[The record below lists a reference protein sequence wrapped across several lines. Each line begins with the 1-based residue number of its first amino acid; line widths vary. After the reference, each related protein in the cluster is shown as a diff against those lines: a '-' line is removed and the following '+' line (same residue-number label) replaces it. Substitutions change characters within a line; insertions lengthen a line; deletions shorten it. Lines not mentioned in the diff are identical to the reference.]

1 MFPDI
6 SFACM
11 NESVPISVRTLAEL
25 FTYRCEQAGG
35 GLAYASLKDTAAIDR
50 QLTWV
55 ELAGEVNVLATALG
69 ARVEPGTRVLL
80 MYPSGLEVVV
90 AFWACIQAG
99 LVPAP
104 APAPDP
110 IRRKHSLSR
119 LQAILDDAQATLVL
133 TTAGIQASC
142 AEQSLV
148 ATDRQV
154 HWLATDQPTG
164 EGGRSLENR
173 SPISDLAY
181 LQYTSGSTAT
191 PRGVM
196 ISHRNVLAQ
205 CEAIRQTAGVDTES
219 RSLCWLPYFH
229 DYGLVHGILAPLY
242 AGIPAFLLSPLTF
255 LRRPLRWLEAID
267 RWDITH
273 SGAPSFAYDACVK
286 AYQKLPGWSGDLARW
301 AVASCGAEPI
311 HHRTINTF
319 TQVFAPHGFKRN
331 AFMPAYG
338 LAEATLVVSS
348 TSRSESPH
356 MITVD
361 SAALESHRVEPRS
374 PDKAGVREL
383 VGCGRPLPGS
393 QVIIVE
399 PGNGVECT
407 AGQVGEIWVSG
418 PSVASGYWRRAETT
432 AEAFNA
438 HVSGRPAEH
447 FLRTGDLGFLSEG
460 QVVITG
466 RLKDLI
472 ILNGRNIY
480 PQDLEAAVD
489 ACHPDSRNGGCVAFS
504 VEVDEVERLI
514 MVLEVDRQQD
524 LRAEE
529 VATAVRVTLAERFE
543 VPVWGVVL
551 VRRGAIPKTSSGKV
565 QRQACRKAYLEQS
578 LAVVATQ
585 MLLPDEAAAGSSSG
599 SDGSRKVQDQFT
611 SSGKIEAYLKSVFAE
626 QSGLPVSKIEAGMP
640 LANIGLDSLGT
651 SLVKNRLE
659 QEFGVDLSFGQLFG
673 QGTVRDL
680 GAYLLTS
687 RAEASFG
694 TERSSRREAGEP
706 GLDERGLPAEDG
718 EVGRYPL
725 SCSQERLWFL
735 EQVQPGSAL
744 NHISIG
750 MRLSG
755 RLDLPAFN
763 AGIQELVQRY
773 DILRMGFASVG
784 ELPYQ
789 AISTEVVARVTW
801 ASLREISPSN
811 LDAEIRRRIRE
822 EVLVPFDLGNPPL
835 LRVLLL
841 ETSDEEHLCIL
852 TVHRLV
858 SDGWSLRLLCRELTE
873 QYTSRVN
880 GRGVVPARS
889 QRSYLEFSHWQRDRL
904 ESERCVAQLEYWQ
917 RHLDRMPALLALPSD
932 RPRPRVPLFQGG
944 SRIRALPGSMVT
956 DLGALCS
963 RQGTTKFM
971 VIYSALCA
979 WLQRA
984 TRTTDIV
991 VGTVVA
997 NRRQSQWQDVAG
1009 YFANTVA
1016 LRMDLSDVDTGE
1028 QLLHRA
1034 RRTVCDAY
1042 DHQDVPFERVIGA
1055 LKGRRAAGSP
1065 HVFNV
1070 MIVWEDDPLSEL
1082 RLEGLSVGPFP
1093 IDDVAVELDL
1103 TLLVVNGAE
1112 GLELVMLYDRALFDG
1127 GMVDRMLAQIEIIL
1141 KGLIANPG
1149 SRLLDLPLLTQD
1161 ERRQLLV
1168 EWSRSPVDVQQAT
1181 SILPMIEAR
1190 LTQSPE
1196 KAAVVCGEDRLSYRD
1211 LVERVDRLAGAV
1223 HEATGGRNV
1232 RVGLCVDR
1240 SITSLIGILGILK
1253 AGASYVPLDAGAPEQ
1268 RQRLIL
1274 EDAGVALLV
1283 TQRHLRATL
1292 PYGGGPV
1299 IELESLAGEVQRHDA
1314 HVAWPRLG
1322 IDHAAYVI
1330 YTSGSTGRPK
1340 GVEITHGALLHSL
1353 LARLQYYKDPVECCL
1368 LTFPIA
1374 FDGSVTSIFWT
1385 LLHAGTL
1392 VIPTEDNYRDPHQLG
1407 TLISRHQV
1415 SHIVLVP
1422 SLYEAM
1428 LRDAAAALQSL
1439 RVVVSAGESLPVSLV
1454 RRHYERLQEAEL
1466 YNEYGPTE
1474 ATVWSTVYQTTGT
1487 ESGGR
1492 IPIGRPI
1499 AGAAVYLLDE
1509 ELSPVPVGV
1518 VGEIVI
1524 GGVSLARGYLNL
1536 PELTSAKFI
1545 QNPFVPGTRL
1555 YKTGDLGLMRQDG
1568 NIEYIGRAD
1577 SQVKV
1582 RGYRI
1587 ELGEI
1592 ESALRA
1598 LPGVRAAA
1606 VVVREDVTT
1615 GPSLIAFVTSDQAP
1629 GSISPYLHELL
1640 KRTLPSYM
1648 VPAAVFVVDAI
1659 PCLSNGKVD
1668 RLALQQHRLGDNG
1681 SETASVRA
1689 RDPIE
1694 QSLLEIWRD
1703 VLGEQI
1709 IDIHRNFFAM
1719 GGHSLLATQVISRI
1733 REVFRV
1739 ELPLRA
1745 MFESP
1750 TIAGIAELIRV
1761 EQHRGNAP
1769 SPLPPIVPVSR
1780 DASLPL
1786 SFSQQRM
1793 WFVQQ
1798 LAPEATAY
1806 NLLFVSRHKGGMSVP
1821 VVRKVVRLLSQRHE
1835 AFRTTFA
1842 MTGAGLEQRIASWEA
1857 PHLIEIDLRRIPA
1870 DQREGEAR
1878 RLAEQEGARPFDL
1891 EKGPLARISLI
1902 TLDQE
1907 DHLIVL
1913 NLHHIVGD
1921 QWSFGI
1927 LGRDFA
1933 AYYNALCQGQPL
1945 PEMTLP
1951 IQYADY
1957 AVWQRRCMTEAV
1969 LTAQEQYWTKTL
1981 EHLPLLHLPTDF
1993 PRPAV
1998 QTFEGGLCAVN
2009 IPDSLIQRLKRFSAD
2024 QHVTPFM
2031 TMLACFQLLLSRY
2044 TGQVDL
2050 AVGCPIAN
2058 RTHMLMEQLI
2068 GTFVNTLALRV
2079 DVGGNPS
2086 FAEILGRVKNAA
2098 LGAFANQDYPF
2109 DKLVESLQVERDASM
2124 APLVQVLFNMANA
2137 PIGDIQLYGLEWEPF
2152 EVEPGSAQFDLS
2164 LSIELEVAKKAYFT
2178 FNSALFVRET
2188 IERFAGH
2195 YLALIESALSNPQ
2208 ARVSELKMLGEAER
2222 SRILYEWNRTAA
2234 DYPHTDCLPEHI
2246 EAQAEE
2252 IPEAIAVSM
2261 DNRTLTYRE
2270 LNGKANRLAR
2280 ALREMGVSPG
2290 VAVGVCLERSVEMVP
2305 VLLAVMKAGGCYAPL
2320 DPDYPRDRVRFMAED
2335 SGAPL
2340 VITTTVLSDRFS
2352 GQSCRVWCLDREG
2365 GVFSADDEHNL
2376 PSSVSGHDLAYIL
2389 YTSGSTGQPKGVEI
2403 QHRSLM
2409 NFLWSMKRRPG
2420 CTRGDTV
2427 LSVTTLSFDIAG
2439 LELYLPLLVGGRV
2452 EIVGRA
2458 VATDGHRLR
2467 GTLERVQPTIMQAT
2481 PATWRLLLEAGWSGS
2496 PSLTAFCG
2504 GEALPQDLAIALR
2517 DRTKALWNMYGP
2529 TETTIW
2535 STVERISSDSP
2546 EITIGRPIANTDV
2559 YVLDP
2564 YLQPVPVGVAG
2575 EIYIGGDGVARGYHG
2590 RADLTADRFIPHPF
2604 SPHPEAR
2611 LYRTGDLGRYR
2622 TDGRIVHLGRIDHQV
2637 KIRGF
2642 RIELGEIEAILSR
2655 HPKIKQTVVTARD
2668 DQHGLKQLAAY
2679 LVLQEGQDAGAEELR
2694 SFLRAVLP
2702 EYMVPSF
2709 FVFLEAFPLTANK
2722 KIDVRALPQPELS
2735 SHPAGQPYAGPR
2747 NAMEVQLTALWQQ
2760 VLGMQEIGIH
2770 DNFFDLGGHS
2780 LKAAQLFYQ
2789 LELVFGKQLPLATLF
2804 QAPTIAALASVLTK
2818 ASWVPPWQSLVAIQ
2832 PSGTGVPLFMVP
2844 GVGGNVLVFAKLTRI
2859 FGTEQPLYGLQARG
2873 LDGKETPFTSVPE
2886 MASHYVQEVR
2896 RMHPDGPYLIG
2907 GVCTGGLIGYEMARQ
2922 LAALGYR
2929 VTLFMMDTWHPDS
2942 YSRYKNRLVAKAFM
2956 SIIVLGKIVG
2966 DIRSIS
2972 RLPMK
2977 EWWVTLVR
2985 KTQVALSLFSQSLTD
3000 HIQDRDFQ
3008 VQRLTEATLLAVA
3021 RYHVEPT
3028 SAQVVNVVASNRHVD
3043 DVIPDTRHR
3052 WQELGAGSSCTLHI
3066 PAEDSG
3072 RLFVSPFVE
3081 ELAGH
3086 LQNYLQKSPDLAAGV
3101 GMPARNN
3108 QSA

>member
-1 MFPDI
+1 M
-6 SFACM
+6 S
-11 NESVPISVRTLAEL
+11 ESVPISVRTLAEL
-25 FTYRCEQAGG
+25 FAYRCEQAGG
-35 GLAYASLKDTAAIDR
+35 GLAYAYLKDTAAIDR

-69 ARVEPGTRVLL
+69 ARVEPGTRALL
-80 MYPSGLEVVV
+80 IYPPGLEVVV

-99 LVPAP
+99 LVPVP

-119 LQAILDDAQATLVL
+119 LQAILDDAQAALVL
-133 TTAGIQASC
+133 TTASIQTLC

-148 ATDRQV
+148 ATDHQV
-154 HWLATDQPTG
+154 QWLATDQPTG
-164 EGGRSLENR
+164 EGWPSLENR

-205 CEAIRQTAGVDTES
+205 CEAIRETAGVNAES

-286 AYQKLPGWSGDLARW
+286 ACQKQPSWSGDLTRW

-319 TQVFAPHGFKRN
+319 TQVFAPHGFKGN

-356 MITVD
+356 MIAVD

-374 PDKAGVREL
+374 PDETGIREL

-399 PGNGVECT
+399 PGSGLECA

-418 PSVASGYWRRAETT
+418 PSVALGYWRRAEATV
-432 AEAFNA
+432 EAFNA
-438 HVSGRPAEH
+438 QVSGRPAEH
-447 FLRTGDLGFLSEG
+447 FLRTGDLGFLSDG

-480 PQDLEAAVD
+480 PQDLEAAVET
-489 ACHPDSRNGGCVAFS
+489 CHPMARSGGCVAFS

-514 MVLEVDRQQD
+514 IVLEVDRQQD

-551 VRRGAIPKTSSGKV
+551 VRHGTIPKTSSGKV
-565 QRQACRKAYLEQS
+565 QRQACRKAYLDQS
-578 LAVVATQ
+578 LAVISMQ
-585 MLLPDEAAAGSSSG
+585 MLSAEEAVTGSGPSAES
-599 SDGSRKVQDQFT
+599 SRKVYDLLK
-611 SSGKIEAYLKSVFAE
+611 SSGGLEAYVTRVFAE
-626 QSGLPVSKIEAGMP
+626 QSGLPVSRIEAGMP
-640 LANIGLDSLGT
+640 LVNIGLDSLGT

-680 GAYLLTS
+680 AAYLQTS
-687 RAEASFG
+687 LSGASSG
-694 TERSSRREAGEP
+694 TERSSRGQAGEP
-706 GLDERGLPAEDG
+706 GSDEIGLQAESG

-725 SCSQERLWFL
+725 SSSQERLWFL

-763 AGIQELVQRY
+763 ASIQELVQRH

-789 AISTEVVARVTW
+789 ANSAEVVARVTW
-801 ASLREISPSN
+801 ASLRDTSPSN

-841 ETSDEEHLCIL
+841 ETRDGEHLCIL

-873 QYTSRVN
+873 QYRSRAKDQ
-880 GRGVVPARS
+880 GMAPAHS
-889 QRSYLEFSHWQRDRL
+889 QRSYLEFSQWQRGQA
-904 ESERCVAQLEYWQ
+904 ESERYVAQLGYWQ
-917 RHLDRMPALLALPSD
+917 RQLDRMPALLDLPSD

-944 SRIRALPGSMVT
+944 SKIRVLPGSMVA
-956 DLGALCS
+956 DLGAFCG

-971 VIYSALCA
+971 AVYSALCA
-979 WLQRA
+979 WLQRV

-991 VGTVVA
+991 VGTVLA
-997 NRRQSQWQDVAG
+997 NRRQSQWQDVVG

-1028 QLLHRA
+1028 QLLCRA

-1042 DHQDVPFERVIGA
+1042 DHQDVPFEQVIGA
-1055 LKGRRAAGSP
+1055 LKGRRVADSP

-1082 RLEGLSVGPFP
+1082 RLNGLSVRPVP

-1103 TLLVVNGAE
+1103 TLLVVNGVD

-1127 GMVDRMLAQIEIIL
+1127 GTVDRMLAQIEIIL
-1141 KGLIANPG
+1141 KGLIVNPG
-1149 SRLLDLPLLTQD
+1149 ARLLDLPLLTQG
-1161 ERRQLLV
+1161 ERQQILV
-1168 EWSRSPVDVQQAT
+1168 EWNRSTVDVQQAT

-1190 LTQSPE
+1190 LKQAPE
-1196 KAAVVCGEDRLSYRD
+1196 RTAVVCGEDTLSYRE
-1211 LVERVDRLAGAV
+1211 LVVRVEQLARAV
-1223 HEATGGRNV
+1223 YEVTGGRNV

-1240 SITSLIGILGILK
+1240 SISSLIGILGILK
-1253 AGASYVPLDAGAPEQ
+1253 AGAAYVPLDASAPEQ

-1274 EDAGVALLV
+1274 DDAGVALLV

-1292 PYGGGPV
+1292 PYGGGQV
-1299 IELESLAGEVQRHDA
+1299 IELESFAVEVRPHNA
-1314 HVAWPRLG
+1314 HAVWPRQGL
-1322 IDHAAYVI
+1322 DHAAYVI

-1392 VIPTEDNYRDPHQLG
+1392 VIPTEDNYRDPHQIG
-1407 TLISRHQV
+1407 ALISRHRV

-1422 SLYEAM
+1422 SLYEAI
-1428 LRDAAAALQSL
+1428 LRDVAAVTLQSL
-1439 RVVVSAGESLPVSLV
+1439 RVVVSAGESLPVLLV
-1454 RRHYERLQEAEL
+1454 RRHYERLQEAAL

-1487 ESGGR
+1487 ELGGR
-1492 IPIGRPI
+1492 IPIGKPI
-1499 AGAAVYLLDE
+1499 ASAAIYLLDE
-1509 ELSPVPVGV
+1509 GLSPVPVGV

-1524 GGVSLARGYLNL
+1524 GGASLARGYLNL
-1536 PELTSAKFI
+1536 PELTGAKFLS
-1545 QNPFVPGTRL
+1545 NPFVPGARL
-1555 YKTGDLGLMRQDG
+1555 YKTGDLGLIRQDG
-1568 NIEYIGRAD
+1568 NIEYVGRAD

-1592 ESALRA
+1592 ESALSG

-1606 VVVREDVTT
+1606 VVVRDDMTT

-1629 GSISPYLHELL
+1629 GSTSPYLHELL
-1640 KRTLPSYM
+1640 KRILPSYM

-1659 PCLSNGKVD
+1659 PYLSNGKVD
-1668 RLALQQHRLGDNG
+1668 RLALQQRTLSDNRI
-1681 SETASVRA
+1681 EAASVRA

-1694 QSLLEIWRD
+1694 QGLLEIWRE
-1703 VLGEQI
+1703 VLGEQT

-1761 EQHRGNAP
+1761 EQHRGNAL

-1780 DASLPL
+1780 DGSLPL

-1806 NLLFVSRHKGGMSVP
+1806 NLLFVSRHKGALSVP
-1821 VVRKVVRLLSQRHE
+1821 VVRQVVNLLSQRHE

-1842 MTGAGLEQRIASWEA
+1842 MTGAGLEQRIASWES
-1857 PHLIEIDLRRIPA
+1857 PHLVEIDLRRIPA
-1870 DQREGEAR
+1870 DQREEEAR
-1878 RLAEQEGARPFDL
+1878 RIAEQEGARPFDL

-1945 PEMTLP
+1945 PEMTLS

-1957 AVWQRRCMTEAV
+1957 AVWQRRCMTESV
-1969 LTAQEQYWTKTL
+1969 LAAQEQYWTKTL
-1981 EHLPLLHLPTDF
+1981 DQLPILHLPTDF

-1998 QTFEGGLCAVN
+1998 QTFEGGLCAVD
-2009 IPDSLIQRLKRFSAD
+2009 IPDSVIQRLKQFSSD

-2044 TGQVDL
+2044 TGQMDL

-2079 DVGGNPS
+2079 DISGNPT
-2086 FAEILGRVKNAA
+2086 FAGLLERVKNAA

-2109 DKLVESLQVERDASM
+2109 DKLVDSLQVERDASM

-2195 YLALIESALSNPQ
+2195 YLALIESAMSNPQ
-2208 ARVSELKMLGEAER
+2208 ARVSELKMLGETER
-2222 SRILYEWNRTAA
+2222 SRILYEWNRTVAE
-2234 DYPHTDCLPEHI
+2234 YPHTDCLPEQI
-2246 EAQAEE
+2246 EIQADE

-2261 DNRTLTYRE
+2261 DKRVLTYRE
-2270 LNGKANRLAR
+2270 LNGKANQLAR
-2280 ALREMGVSPG
+2280 ALRAMGVSPG
-2290 VAVGVCLERSVEMVP
+2290 VAVGVCLERSVDMVP
-2305 VLLAVMKAGGCYAPL
+2305 VLLAVMKAGGCYVPL
-2320 DPDYPRDRVRFMAED
+2320 DPDYPRDRVRFMVED

-2352 GQSCRVWCLDREG
+2352 GQSCRVWSLDREG
-2365 GVFSADDEHNL
+2365 QGFSEDDEHNL
-2376 PSSVSGHDLAYIL
+2376 PFSASGHDLAYIL

-2409 NFLWSMKRRPG
+2409 NFLWSMKRQPG
-2420 CTRGDTV
+2420 CTRGDTI

-2452 EIVGRA
+2452 EIVSRA
-2458 VATDGHRLR
+2458 VATDGHKLR
-2467 GTLERVQPTIMQAT
+2467 DTLERVQPTIMQAT
-2481 PATWRLLLEAGWSGS
+2481 PATWRLLLEAGWAGS
-2496 PSLTAFCG
+2496 PSLTALCG
-2504 GEALPQDLAIALR
+2504 GEALPQDLAVALR
-2517 DRTKALWNMYGP
+2517 GRTKALWNMYGP

-2535 STVERISSDSP
+2535 STLDRIGPDSS

-2575 EIYIGGDGVARGYHG
+2575 EIYIGGDGVARGYRG
-2590 RADLTADRFIPHPF
+2590 RMDLTVDRFIPHPF
-2604 SPHPEAR
+2604 SLQPDAK

-2642 RIELGEIEAILSR
+2642 RIELGEIEAMLSR

-2679 LVLQEGQDAGAEELR
+2679 LVLQEGQDAAADELR

-2709 FVFLEAFPLTANK
+2709 FVFLDAFPLTANK

-2735 SHPAGQPYAGPR
+2735 GHMAGQPYVGPR
-2747 NAMEVQLTALWQQ
+2747 NGMEVQLTALWQQ

-2804 QAPTIAALASVLTK
+2804 QAPTIAELAAVLTK

-2844 GVGGNVLVFAKLTRI
+2844 GVGGNVLVFAKLARI
-2859 FGTEQPLYGLQARG
+2859 LGTEHPLYGLQARG
-2873 LDGKETPFTSVPE
+2873 LDGKETPFISVPE

-2922 LAALGYR
+2922 LTALGCQ
-2929 VTLFMMDTWHPDS
+2929 VSLFMMDTWHPDS
-2942 YSRYKNRLVAKAFM
+2942 YSKYKHRLVAKALM
-2956 SIIVLGKIVG
+2956 SMIVLGKIVG

-2972 RLPMK
+2972 RLPMN
-2977 EWWVTLVR
+2977 EWWVNLAR
-2985 KTQVALSLFSQSLTD
+2985 KTQVVRSLFSQSITD

-3021 RYHVEPT
+3021 RYRVQPT
-3028 SAQVVNVVASNRHVD
+3028 AAQVVNVVASNRHVD

-3052 WQELGAGSSCTLHI
+3052 WQELGAESSCTVHI

-3086 LQNYLQKSPDLAAGV
+3086 LQSYLQKSPDLAAGV

>member
-1 MFPDI
+1 M
-6 SFACM
+6 S
-11 NESVPISVRTLAEL
+11 ESLPISVRTLAEL
-25 FTYRCEQAGG
+25 FAYRCEQAGD
-35 GLAYASLKDTAAIDR
+35 GLAYAYLKDTAAIDR
-50 QLTWV
+50 QLTWI
-55 ELAGEVNVLATALG
+55 ELAGEVNILATALG
-69 ARVEPGTRVLL
+69 ARVEPGARVLL
-80 MYPSGLEVVV
+80 IYPPGLEVVV

-99 LVPAP
+99 LVPVP

-119 LQAILDDAQATLVL
+119 LQAILDDAQAALVL
-133 TTAGIQASC
+133 TTASIQTLC
-142 AEQSLV
+142 AEQTLV
-148 ATDRQV
+148 ARDRQV
-154 HWLATDQPTG
+154 QWLATDQPTG
-164 EGGRSLENR
+164 EGWPSLENR

-196 ISHRNVLAQ
+196 VSHCNVLAQ
-205 CEAIRQTAGVDTES
+205 CEAIRLTAGVNAES

-229 DYGLVHGILAPLY
+229 DYGLVHGILAPFY

-267 RWDITH
+267 RWAITH

-286 AYQKLPGWSGDLARW
+286 AYQKQPGWSGDLARW

-319 TQVFAPHGFKRN
+319 TQVFAPHGFKWN

-348 TSRSESPH
+348 TARSESPH

-361 SAALESHRVEPRS
+361 SAALESHRIEVRR
-374 PDKAGVREL
+374 PDDVGVCEL
-383 VGCGRPLPGS
+383 VGCGHPLPGS
-393 QVIIVE
+393 QVLIVE
-399 PGNGVECT
+399 PGNGVEC
-407 AGQVGEIWVSG
+407 AASQVGEIWVAS
-418 PSVASGYWRRAETT
+418 PSVALGYWRRPKATNEV
-432 AEAFNA
+432 FNA
-438 HVSGRPAEH
+438 QVAGRPGKN
-447 FLRTGDLGFLSEG
+447 FLRTGDLGFVSEG

-480 PQDLEAAVD
+480 PQDLEAAVE
-489 ACHPDSRNGGCVAFS
+489 ACHPMVRNGGCVAFS

-514 MVLEVDRQQD
+514 IVLEVDRQQG

-543 VPVWGVVL
+543 VPVWGIVL
-551 VRRGAIPKTSSGKV
+551 VRHGTIPKTSSGKV

-578 LAVVATQ
+578 LAVLSMQ
-585 MLLPDEAAAGSSSG
+585 MLPAEASLTGIGPTAERSRMVRELLKCSG
-599 SDGSRKVQDQFT
+599 GLEDYVKR
-611 SSGKIEAYLKSVFAE
+611 VFAE
-626 QSGLPVSKIEAGMP
+626 QSGLPVSRIEAGMP
-640 LANIGLDSLGT
+640 LVNIGLDSLGT
-651 SLVKNRLE
+651 SQVKNRLE
-659 QEFGVDLSFGQLFG
+659 QEFGVDLSFSQLFG

-680 GAYLLTS
+680 TAYLLS
-687 RAEASFG
+687 SLSAASSG
-694 TERSSRREAGEP
+694 KEESSRGPAGET
-706 GLDERGLPAEDG
+706 GSNERGLWVEGG
-718 EVGRYPL
+718 ELGRYPL

-750 MRLSG
+750 MRLAG
-755 RLDLPAFN
+755 HLDVPAFK
-763 AGIQELVQRY
+763 ASIQQLVQRH

-789 AISTEVVARVTW
+789 ANSTEVVAKVTR
-801 ASLREISPSN
+801 ASLGDLSPSN
-811 LDAEIRRRIRE
+811 LDVEIRRRIRE

-841 ETSDEEHLCIL
+841 EIGDGEHLCIL

-873 QYTSRVN
+873 QYRLRAKHQGT
-880 GRGVVPARS
+880 VPARL
-889 QRSYLEFSHWQRDRL
+889 QRSYIEFSQWQRDQL
-904 ESERCVAQLEYWQ
+904 ESERYIAQLGYWQ
-917 RHLDRMPALLALPSD
+917 RQLDRMPSALDLPTD

-944 SRIRALPGSMVT
+944 SRVRVLPGSMVA
-956 DLGALCS
+956 DLGAFCS
-963 RQGTTKFM
+963 RQGTTRFM
-971 VIYSALCA
+971 AIYSALCA
-979 WLQRA
+979 WLQRVV
-984 TRTTDIV
+984 RTTDIV

-997 NRRQSQWQDVAG
+997 NRRQSQWQDVVG

-1034 RRTVCDAY
+1034 RQTVCDAY
-1042 DHQDVPFERVIGA
+1042 DHQDVPFEQVIGA
-1055 LKGRRAAGSP
+1055 LKGRRDADSP
-1065 HVFNV
+1065 HMFNV
-1070 MIVWEDDPLSEL
+1070 MIVWEDDPLSDL
-1082 RLEGLSVGPFP
+1082 RLEGLSVRPFP

-1103 TLLVVNGAE
+1103 TLLVVNGVD

-1127 GMVDRMLAQIEIIL
+1127 GTVDRMLAQIESLL
-1141 KGLIANPG
+1141 KGLIENPG
-1149 SRLLDLPLLTQD
+1149 ARLLDLPLLTQK
-1161 ERRQLLV
+1161 ERQQILV
-1168 EWSRSPVDVQQAT
+1168 EWNRNTVNVQQAT

-1190 LTQSPE
+1190 LKQAPE
-1196 KAAVVCGEDRLSYRD
+1196 RTAVVCGEDRLSYGE
-1211 LVERVDRLAGAV
+1211 LVVRVDQLARTV
-1223 HEATGGRNV
+1223 YEVTGGRNV
-1232 RVGLCVDR
+1232 LVGLCVDR
-1240 SITSLIGILGILK
+1240 SVSSLIGILGILK
-1253 AGASYVPLDAGAPEQ
+1253 AGAAYVPLDASAPEQ

-1299 IELESLAGEVQRHDA
+1299 IELESFAGGGQPHDA
-1314 HVAWPRLG
+1314 QVVWPRQGL
-1322 IDHAAYVI
+1322 DHAAYVI

-1353 LARLQYYKDPVECCL
+1353 LARLQYYKDPVESCL

-1385 LLHAGTL
+1385 LLHTGTL
-1392 VIPTEDNYRDPHQLG
+1392 VIPTEDNYRDPRQLG
-1407 TLISRHQV
+1407 ALIARHQV
-1415 SHIVLVP
+1415 SHMVLVP

-1428 LRDAAAALQSL
+1428 LRDVTVATLQSL

-1454 RRHYERLQEAEL
+1454 RRHFERLQDAAL

-1474 ATVWSTVYQTTGT
+1474 ATVWSTVYRTTGT

-1492 IPIGRPI
+1492 IPIGKPI
-1499 AGAAVYLLDE
+1499 AGAAIYLLDE
-1509 ELSPVPVGV
+1509 QLSPVPVGV

-1524 GGVSLARGYLNL
+1524 GGAGLARGYLNL
-1536 PELTSAKFI
+1536 PELTAAKFLP
-1545 QNPFVPGTRL
+1545 NPFVPGGRL
-1555 YKTGDLGLMRQDG
+1555 YRTGDLGLIRQDG
-1568 NIEYIGRAD
+1568 TIEYLGRAD

-1592 ESALRA
+1592 ESALSG

-1606 VVVREDVTT
+1606 AIVRDDLTA

-1629 GSISPYLHELL
+1629 GSTSPYLHELL

-1648 VPAAVFVVDAI
+1648 VPVAVFVVDTI
-1659 PCLSNGKVD
+1659 PYLSNGKVD
-1668 RLALQQHRLGDNG
+1668 RLALQQLTLRDNR
-1681 SETASVRA
+1681 SEGASLRA

-1694 QSLLEIWRD
+1694 QGLLEIWRD
-1703 VLGEQI
+1703 VLGEPT
-1709 IDIHRNFFAM
+1709 IDIHRNFFTM
-1719 GGHSLLATQVISRI
+1719 GGHSLLATQVVSRI
-1733 REVFRV
+1733 RELFRV
-1739 ELPLRA
+1739 ELPLRS

-1750 TIAGIAELIRV
+1750 TIAGVAELIRV

-1769 SPLPPIVPVSR
+1769 SLLPPIVPVSR
-1780 DASLPL
+1780 DGSLPL

-1806 NLLFVSRHKGGMSVP
+1806 NLLFVSRHKGGMNVS
-1821 VVRKVVRLLSQRHE
+1821 VVRQVVNLLSQRHE

-1842 MTGAGLEQRIASWEA
+1842 MTGSGPEQRIASWQS

-1870 DQREGEAR
+1870 DQREKEAR
-1878 RLAEQEGARPFDL
+1878 QIAEQEGSRPFNL
-1891 EKGPLARISLI
+1891 EKGPLARIALI

-1933 AYYNALCQGQPL
+1933 AYYNAICQGQPV

-1957 AVWQRRCMTEAV
+1957 AVWQRRCLTEAV
-1969 LTAQEQYWTKTL
+1969 LAAQEQYWTRTL

-1998 QTFEGGLCAVN
+1998 QTFEGGLCAVD
-2009 IPDSLIQRLKRFSAD
+2009 IPDSVIQRLKQFSAD
-2024 QHVTPFM
+2024 QQVTPFM

-2050 AVGCPIAN
+2050 AVGVPIAN

-2068 GTFVNTLALRV
+2068 GTFVNTLALRL
-2079 DVGGNPS
+2079 DVSGNPS
-2086 FAEILGRVKNAA
+2086 FAGILERVKNAA

-2137 PIGDIQLYGLEWEPF
+2137 PIGDIQLHGLEWEPF

-2188 IERFAGH
+2188 IERLAGH
-2195 YLALIESALSNPQ
+2195 YLALIESAMANPQ
-2208 ARVSELKMLGEAER
+2208 ARVSELRMLGEAER
-2222 SRILYEWNRTAA
+2222 SRILYEWNRTTAE
-2234 DYPHTDCLPEHI
+2234 YPHTVCLPEQI
-2246 EAQAEE
+2246 EVQAEE
-2252 IPEAIAVSM
+2252 VPDAIAVSM
-2261 DNRTLTYRE
+2261 DNRVLTYRE
-2270 LNGKANRLAR
+2270 LNGKANQLAR
-2280 ALREMGVSPG
+2280 ALRAMDVAPG
-2290 VAVGVCLERSVEMVP
+2290 VAVGVCLERSVDMVP
-2305 VLLAVMKAGGCYAPL
+2305 VLLAVMKVGGCYVPL
-2320 DPDYPRDRVRFMAED
+2320 DPDYPRDRVRFMLED
-2335 SGAPL
+2335 SEAPL
-2340 VITTTVLSDRFS
+2340 VITTAALSDRFS
-2352 GQSCRVWCLDREG
+2352 GLLCRVWCLDQAGR
-2365 GVFSADDEHNL
+2365 VFSADDEHNL
-2376 PSSVSGHDLAYIL
+2376 PSAATGSDLAYIL

-2409 NFLWSMKRRPG
+2409 NFLWSMKRQPG
-2420 CTRGDTV
+2420 CTRTDTV
-2427 LSVTTLSFDIAG
+2427 LSVTTLSFDISG

-2452 EIVGRA
+2452 EIVSRA
-2458 VATDGHRLR
+2458 VATDGHKLR
-2467 GTLERVQPTIMQAT
+2467 ETFERVQPTIMQAT
-2481 PATWRLLLEAGWSGS
+2481 PATWRLLQEAGWTGS
-2496 PSLTAFCG
+2496 LSLTALCG

-2535 STVERISSDSP
+2535 STAERISSDSP
-2546 EITIGRPIANTDV
+2546 EITIGRPIANTEV

-2590 RADLTADRFIPHPF
+2590 RVDLTADRFIPHPF
-2604 SPHPEAR
+2604 SLRPDAR

-2622 TDGRIVHLGRIDHQV
+2622 NDGRIVHLGRIDHQV

-2655 HPKIKQTVVTARD
+2655 HPKIKQAVVTARD

-2679 LVLQEGQDAGAEELR
+2679 LVLQEGQEAGAEALR

-2709 FVFLEAFPLTANK
+2709 FVFLDAFPLTANK
-2722 KIDVRALPQPELS
+2722 KIDVRALPQPETS
-2735 SHPAGQPYAGPR
+2735 SHTAGQSYVGPR
-2747 NAMEVQLTALWQQ
+2747 DGMEVQLTALWQQ
-2760 VLGMQEIGIH
+2760 VLGRQEIGIH

-2804 QAPTIAALASVLTK
+2804 QAPTIAELASVLTK
-2818 ASWVPPWQSLVAIQ
+2818 ANWVPPWQSLVAIQ
-2832 PSGTGVPLFMVP
+2832 PSGNGVPLFMVP
-2844 GVGGNVLVFAKLTRI
+2844 GVGGNVLVFAKLARI
-2859 FGTEQPLYGLQARG
+2859 LGPEQPLYGLQARG
-2873 LDGKETPFTSVPE
+2873 LDGKEAPFTSVPQ
-2886 MASHYVQEVR
+2886 MAAHYVEEVR

-2907 GVCTGGLIGYEMARQ
+2907 GVCTGGLIGYEMAVQ
-2922 LAALGYR
+2922 LTALGCQ

-2942 YSRYKNRLVAKAFM
+2942 YSRYKHRLVAKTFM
-2956 SIIVLGKIVG
+2956 SMIVLDKIIE
-2966 DIRSIS
+2966 DLRSLS
-2972 RLPMK
+2972 QLPMK
-2977 EWWVTLVR
+2977 VWWETLTR

-3021 RYHVEPT
+3021 RYRVQPT
-3028 SAQVVNVVASNRHVD
+3028 AAQVVNVMASNRHVD

-3052 WQELGAGSSCTLHI
+3052 WQELGAGSSCTVQI

-3086 LQNYLQKSPDLAAGV
+3086 LHTYLQKSPDRAAGV
-3101 GMPARNN
+3101 GMPACNN

>member
-1 MFPDI
+1 M
-6 SFACM
+6 S
-11 NESVPISVRTLAEL
+11 ESVPISVRTLAEL
-25 FTYRCEQAGG
+25 FTYRCEQTGG
-35 GLAYASLKDTAAIDR
+35 GLAYAYLKDTAGIDR

-55 ELAGEVNVLATALG
+55 ELADEVSILAKVLG
-69 ARVEPGTRVLL
+69 ARVEPGTRALL
-80 MYPSGLEVVV
+80 MYPPGLEVVV

-99 LVPAP
+99 LVPVP

-119 LQAILDDAQATLVL
+119 LQAILDDAQAALVL
-133 TTAGIQASC
+133 TTAGIQALC
-142 AEQSLV
+142 TEQSLV
-148 ATDRQV
+148 AKDRQV
-154 HWLATDQPTG
+154 LWLATDQPTG
-164 EGGRSLENR
+164 EGWPSLENR

-205 CEAIRQTAGVDTES
+205 CEAIRQTAGVNAES

-286 AYQKLPGWSGDLARW
+286 AYQKQPGWSGDLGRW

-319 TQVFAPHGFKRN
+319 TQVFAPHGFKTN

-374 PDKAGVREL
+374 PDTAGVCEL

-399 PGNGVECT
+399 PGSGVECA
-407 AGQVGEIWVSG
+407 AGQVGEIWVSS
-418 PSVASGYWRRAETT
+418 PSVALGYWRRAEATI
-432 AEAFNA
+432 EAFNA
-438 HVSGRPAEH
+438 QISGRPADR
-447 FLRTGDLGFLSEG
+447 FLRTGDLGFFSDG
-460 QVVITG
+460 QIVITG

-480 PQDLEAAVD
+480 PQDLEVAVE
-489 ACHPDSRNGGCVAFS
+489 ACHPMARNGGCVAFS

-514 MVLEVDRQQD
+514 IVLEVDRQQN

-529 VATAVRVTLAERFE
+529 MATAVRVTLAERFE

-551 VRRGAIPKTSSGKV
+551 ARHGAIPKTSSGKV

-578 LAVVATQ
+578 LAVLSLQ
-585 MLLPDEAAAGSSSG
+585 MLAAEEAVTGSGPSAES
-599 SDGSRKVQDQFT
+599 SRKGHDL
-611 SSGKIEAYLKSVFAE
+611 LKSRGGLEDYVTRVFAE
-626 QSGLPVSKIEAGMP
+626 QSGLPVSRIEAGMP
-640 LANIGLDSLGT
+640 LVNIGLDSLGT

-680 GAYLLTS
+680 AAYLLTS
-687 RAEASFG
+687 LSAVSSGAEGSLHG
-694 TERSSRREAGEP
+694 QAGEP
-706 GLDERGLPAEDG
+706 GSDERGLQAESG

-755 RLDLPAFN
+755 RLDLPAFK
-763 AGIQELVQRY
+763 AGIQELVQRH

-789 AISTEVVARVTW
+789 ATSTEVVARVTW
-801 ASLREISPSN
+801 ASLRDISPSN

-822 EVLVPFDLGNPPL
+822 EVLVPFDLGAPPL

-841 ETSDEEHLCIL
+841 ETGDGEHLCIL

-873 QYTSRVN
+873 QYRSRVK
-880 GRGVVPARS
+880 GREMVSVRS
-889 QRSYLEFSHWQRDRL
+889 ERSYLEFSRWQRDQL
-904 ESERCVAQLEYWQ
+904 ESERYAAQLGYWQ
-917 RHLDRMPALLALPSD
+917 RQLDRMPFLLDLPSD
-932 RPRPRVPLFQGG
+932 RPRSRVPLFQGG
-944 SRIRALPGSMVT
+944 SRSRAIPGSMVAE
-956 DLGALCS
+956 LGAFCS

-971 VIYSALCA
+971 VVYSALCA

-991 VGTVVA
+991 IGTVVA
-997 NRRQSQWQDVAG
+997 NRRQSQWQDVVG

-1028 QLLHRA
+1028 QLLRRA
-1034 RRTVCDAY
+1034 RQTVCDAY
-1042 DHQDVPFERVIGA
+1042 DHQDVPFEQVIGA
-1055 LKGRRAAGSP
+1055 IKGRRDADSP

-1082 RLEGLSVGPFP
+1082 RLDGLSVRHVP

-1103 TLLVVNGAE
+1103 TLLVVNGVD

-1127 GMVDRMLAQIEIIL
+1127 GTVDRMLAQIEIIL
-1141 KGLIANPG
+1141 KGLIENPA
-1149 SRLLDLPLLTQD
+1149 SRLLDLPLLTQE
-1161 ERRQLLV
+1161 ERRQMLI
-1168 EWSRSPVDVQQAT
+1168 EWNRSTVDVQQAT

-1190 LTQSPE
+1190 LKQAPGRT
-1196 KAAVVCGEDRLSYRD
+1196 AVVCGEDTLSYRE
-1211 LVERVDRLAGAV
+1211 LVVRVDQLARAV
-1223 HEATGGRNV
+1223 YEATGGRNV

-1240 SITSLIGILGILK
+1240 SISSLIGILGILK
-1253 AGASYVPLDAGAPEQ
+1253 AGAAYVPLDASAPEQ

-1299 IELESLAGEVQRHDA
+1299 IELESLAGEAQPHDA
-1314 HVAWPRLG
+1314 HVMWPRQGL
-1322 IDHAAYVI
+1322 DHAVYVI

-1392 VIPTEDNYRDPHQLG
+1392 VIPTEDNYRDPHQIG
-1407 TLISRHQV
+1407 ALISRHQV

-1428 LRDAAAALQSL
+1428 LRDVAASSL
-1439 RVVVSAGESLPVSLV
+1439 RSLRLVVSAGESLPVSLV
-1454 RRHYERLQEAEL
+1454 RRHYERLQEAAL

-1474 ATVWSTVYQTTGT
+1474 ATVWSTVYRTTGT
-1487 ESGGR
+1487 EVGGR
-1492 IPIGRPI
+1492 IPIGKPI
-1499 AGAAVYLLDE
+1499 AGAAIYLLDE
-1509 ELSPVPVGV
+1509 GLSPVPVGV
-1518 VGEIVI
+1518 MGEIAI
-1524 GGVSLARGYLNL
+1524 GGASLARGYLHL
-1536 PELTSAKFI
+1536 PELTSAKFLP
-1545 QNPFVPGTRL
+1545 NPFVPGARL

-1568 NIEYIGRAD
+1568 NIEYVGRAD

-1592 ESALRA
+1592 EAALSG
-1598 LPGVRAAA
+1598 LPGVRGAA
-1606 VVVREDVTT
+1606 VVVREDMTT
-1615 GPSLIAFVTSDQAP
+1615 GPSLIAFVMSDQAP
-1629 GSISPYLHELL
+1629 GSTSPYLHELL

-1659 PCLSNGKVD
+1659 PYLSNGKVD
-1668 RLALQQHRLGDNG
+1668 RLALQQHTFGNNR
-1681 SETASVRA
+1681 SEAASIRA

-1694 QSLLEIWRD
+1694 QGLLEIWRD
-1703 VLGEQI
+1703 VLGEQT

-1739 ELPLRA
+1739 ELPLRS

-1750 TIAGIAELIRV
+1750 TIAGVAELIRV

-1780 DASLPL
+1780 DGSLPL

-1821 VVRKVVRLLSQRHE
+1821 VVRQVVNLLSQRHE

-1842 MTGAGLEQRIASWEA
+1842 MTGAGLEQRIASWES
-1857 PHLIEIDLRRIPA
+1857 PHLVEIDLRRIPA

-1902 TLDQE
+1902 TLDQD

-1969 LTAQEQYWTKTL
+1969 LAAQEQYWTNTL
-1981 EHLPLLHLPTDF
+1981 AQLPILHLPTDF

-1998 QTFEGGLCAVN
+1998 QTFEGGLCAVD
-2009 IPDSLIQRLKRFSAD
+2009 IPDSLIQRLKQFSAD

-2031 TMLACFQLLLSRY
+2031 TMLACFQLFLSRY

-2068 GTFVNTLALRV
+2068 GTFVNTLALRI
-2079 DVGGNPS
+2079 DVGGNPT
-2086 FAEILGRVKNAA
+2086 FAGILERVKNAA

-2137 PIGDIQLYGLEWEPF
+2137 PIGDIQLHGLEWEPF

-2188 IERFAGH
+2188 IDRFAGH
-2195 YLALIESALSNPQ
+2195 YLALMESAMSNPQ
-2208 ARVSELKMLGEAER
+2208 ARVSELKMLGETER

-2234 DYPHTDCLPEHI
+2234 EYPHTDCLPEHI
-2246 EAQAEE
+2246 EIQAEE

-2261 DNRTLTYRE
+2261 DKRVLTYRE
-2270 LNGKANRLAR
+2270 LNGKANQLAR
-2280 ALREMGVSPG
+2280 ALRAMGVSPG
-2290 VAVGVCLERSVEMVP
+2290 EAVGVCLERSVDMVP
-2305 VLLAVMKAGGCYAPL
+2305 VLLAVMKAGGYYVPL
-2320 DPDYPRDRVRFMAED
+2320 DPDYPRDRVRFMVED

-2340 VITTTVLSDRFS
+2340 VITTTALSDRFS

-2365 GVFSADDEHNL
+2365 QVFSADDEHNL
-2376 PSSVSGHDLAYIL
+2376 PSSASGHDLAYLL

-2409 NFLWSMKRRPG
+2409 NFLWSMKGQPG
-2420 CTRGDTV
+2420 CTRGDTI

-2439 LELYLPLLVGGRV
+2439 LELYLPLLVGGRI
-2452 EIVGRA
+2452 EIVSRA
-2458 VATDGHRLR
+2458 VATDGHKLR
-2467 GTLERVQPTIMQAT
+2467 DTLERVQPTIMQAT
-2481 PATWRLLLEAGWSGS
+2481 PATWRLLLEAGWAGS
-2496 PSLTAFCG
+2496 PSLTALCG

-2535 STVERISSDSP
+2535 STVERIRPDSP

-2564 YLQPVPVGVAG
+2564 YVQPVPVGVAG

-2590 RADLTADRFIPHPF
+2590 RPDLTADRFTPHPF
-2604 SPHPEAR
+2604 SPHPGAR

-2709 FVFLEAFPLTANK
+2709 FVFLDAFPLTANK
-2722 KIDVRALPQPELS
+2722 KIDVRALPQPELA
-2735 SHPAGQPYAGPR
+2735 SHTAGQLYVGPR
-2747 NAMEVQLTALWQQ
+2747 NGMEVQLTALWQQ

-2789 LELVFGKQLPLATLF
+2789 LELVFEKQLPLATLF
-2804 QAPTIAALASVLTK
+2804 QAPTIAELAAVLTK
-2818 ASWVPPWQSLVAIQ
+2818 ASWIPPWQSLVAIQ

-2844 GVGGNVLVFAKLTRI
+2844 GVGGNVLVFAKLARI
-2859 FGTEQPLYGLQARG
+2859 LGTEQPLYGLQARG
-2873 LDGKETPFTSVPE
+2873 LDGKEAPFTSVPE
-2886 MASHYVQEVR
+2886 MAAHYVQEVR

-2907 GVCTGGLIGYEMARQ
+2907 GVCTGGLIGYEVARQ
-2922 LAALGYR
+2922 LTALGCQ

-2942 YSRYKNRLVAKAFM
+2942 YSRYKNRLVAKVFM
-2956 SIIVLGKIVG
+2956 SMIVMGKIIE
-2966 DIRSIS
+2966 DIRSIW
-2972 RLPMK
+2972 RLPMS
-2977 EWWVTLVR
+2977 EWWVTLAR
-2985 KTQVALSLFSQSLTD
+2985 KTQVVLSLFSQSITD
-3000 HIQDRDFQ
+3000 HIRDRDFQ

-3021 RYHVEPT
+3021 RYRVQPT
-3028 SAQVVNVVASNRHVD
+3028 AARVVNVVASNRHVD

-3052 WQELGAGSSCTLHI
+3052 WQELGASSSCTVHI

-3086 LQNYLQKSPDLAAGV
+3086 LHNYLQKSPDRAVEGR
-3101 GMPARNN
+3101 MPARNN

>member
-1 MFPDI
+1 M
-6 SFACM
+6 S
-11 NESVPISVRTLAEL
+11 ESVPISVRTLAEL
-25 FTYRCEQAGG
+25 FAYRCEQAGS
-35 GLAYASLKDTAAIDR
+35 GLAYAYLKDIAAIDR
-50 QLTWV
+50 QLAWGD
-55 ELAGEVNVLATALG
+55 LAGEVNVLAKALG
-69 ARVEPGTRVLL
+69 ARVEPGARALL
-80 MYPSGLEVVV
+80 MYPPGLEVVV

-99 LVPAP
+99 LVPVP

-119 LQAILDDAQATLVL
+119 LQAILDDAQAALIL
-133 TTAGIQASC
+133 TTVGIQAQC

-148 ATDRQV
+148 AADRQV
-154 HWLATDQPTG
+154 HWLATDQPAG
-164 EGGRSLENR
+164 EEWPSLEHR
-173 SPISDLAY
+173 VSMSDLAY

-196 ISHRNVLAQ
+196 ISHGNVLAQ
-205 CEAIRQTAGVDTES
+205 CEAIRQAAGVDAGS

-229 DYGLVHGILAPLY
+229 DYGLVHGILAPFY

-273 SGAPSFAYDACVK
+273 SGAPSFAYEACVK
-286 AYQKLPGWSGDLARW
+286 AYQKQPDWSGDLARW

-311 HHRTINTF
+311 HRRMIVAF
-319 TQVFAPHGFKRN
+319 TQTFAPHGFQGN

-348 TSRSESPH
+348 TSRSETPH
-356 MITVD
+356 TITVD
-361 SAALESHRVEPRS
+361 SAALESHRVEVRS
-374 PDKAGVREL
+374 PDMVGAREL

-393 QVIIVE
+393 RVMIVE
-399 PGNGVECT
+399 PGSGTECA
-407 AGQVGEIWVSG
+407 AGQVGEIWVSS
-418 PSVASGYWRRAETT
+418 PSVALGYWRRTEATVET
-432 AEAFNA
+432 FNA
-438 HVSGRPAEH
+438 QVSGRPSEP
-447 FLRTGDLGFLSEG
+447 FLRTGDLGFFSEG
-460 QVVITG
+460 QLVITG

-480 PQDLEAAVD
+480 PHDLEAAIET
-489 ACHPDSRNGGCVAFS
+489 CHPMVRNGGCVAFS
-504 VEVDEVERLI
+504 VDVDEIERLI
-514 MVLEVDRQQD
+514 IVLEVDRQQD
-524 LRAEE
+524 LRVDE

-551 VRRGAIPKTSSGKV
+551 VRHGTIPKTSSGKV
-565 QRQACRKAYLEQS
+565 QRQACRTAYLDQS
-578 LAVVATQ
+578 LAVVAAQ
-585 MLLPDEAAAGSSSG
+585 MLIVEEAVADSSSEF
-599 SDGSRKVQDQFT
+599 DGSQQGQDPFT
-611 SSGKIEAYLKSVFAE
+611 NDGAIAAYVKRVFAE
-626 QSGLPVSKIEAGMP
+626 QSGLPISAIETGMP
-640 LANIGLDSLGT
+640 LVNIGLDSLGT

-659 QEFGVDLSFGQLFG
+659 QEFGVELSFGQLFG

-680 GAYLLTS
+680 EAYLLAS
-687 RAEASFG
+687 RSEASSGAESRVRPQGG
-694 TERSSRREAGEP
+694 TAELTESSLLQEG
-706 GLDERGLPAEDG
+706 G
-718 EVGRYPL
+718 EVGRHPL

-750 MRLSG
+750 MRLMG
-755 RLDLPAFN
+755 LLDLPAFT
-763 AGIQELVQRY
+763 AGIQELVQRH
-773 DILRMGFASVG
+773 DILRIGFASVG
-784 ELPYQ
+784 EVPYQ
-789 AISTEVVARVTW
+789 ATSAGAVAKVSRI
-801 ASLREISPSN
+801 SLRGISPLN
-811 LDAEIRRRIRE
+811 RDAEIRRRVRE

-841 ETSDEEHLCIL
+841 ELGDGEHLCIL

-858 SDGWSLRLLCRELTE
+858 SDGWSLRVLCRELAKH
-873 QYTSRVN
+873 YLSRSDD
-880 GRGVVPARS
+880 RETASSHS
-889 QRSYLEFSHWQRDRL
+889 QRSYLNFSQWQRDQL
-904 ESERCVAQLEYWQ
+904 ESERYVAQTEYWQ
-917 RHLDRMPALLALPSD
+917 RQLDRMPSLLDLPSD
-932 RPRPRVPLFQGG
+932 RSRPRVPRFQGG
-944 SRIRALPGSMVT
+944 SRVRVLPGSMAE
-956 DLGALCS
+956 DLGAFCG

-971 VIYSALCA
+971 TIYSALCA
-979 WLQRA
+979 WLRRA

-991 VGTVVA
+991 VGTVLA
-997 NRRQSQWQDVAG
+997 NRRQSQWQDVVG
-1009 YFANTVA
+1009 YCANTVA
-1016 LRMDLSDVDTGE
+1016 LRMDLSDIETGE
-1028 QLLHRA
+1028 QLLRLA
-1034 RRTVCDAY
+1034 RQTVCEAY

-1055 LKGRRAAGSP
+1055 LKGRQAADSP
-1065 HVFNV
+1065 HVFNI

-1082 RLEGLSVGPFP
+1082 RLDGLSVSPVP

-1103 TLLVVNGAE
+1103 TLLVVNGAD

-1127 GMVDRMLAQIEIIL
+1127 GTVDRMLAQIELLL
-1141 KGLIANPG
+1141 KGLIENPG
-1149 SRLLDLPLLTQD
+1149 SRLLELPLLTQE
-1161 ERRQLLV
+1161 ERQQVVV
-1168 EWSRSPVDVQQAT
+1168 EWNRGAVDVRQAT
-1181 SILPMIEAR
+1181 SILPMIETR
-1190 LTQSPE
+1190 LAQVPE
-1196 KAAVVCGEDRLSYRD
+1196 RVAVVCGEDRLSYGE
-1211 LVERVDRLAGAV
+1211 LAVRVDRLARAV
-1223 HEATGGRNV
+1223 RDATGGRNV

-1240 SITSLIGILGILK
+1240 STSSLIGILGILK
-1253 AGASYVPLDAGAPEQ
+1253 AGAAYVPLDARAPEQ

-1283 TQRHLRATL
+1283 TQRHLRAAL
-1292 PYGGGPV
+1292 PYSGGLV
-1299 IELESLAGEVQRHDA
+1299 IELESFTDA
-1314 HVAWPRLG
+1314 ESSGNASVEWPQPAL
-1322 IDHAAYVI
+1322 DHAVYVI

-1353 LARLQYYKDPVECCL
+1353 LARLQYYNDPVECCL

-1392 VIPTEDNYRDPHQLG
+1392 VIPTEDHYRDPHQLG
-1407 TLISRHQV
+1407 ALIARHQV
-1415 SHIVLVP
+1415 SHVVLVP

-1428 LRDAAAALQSL
+1428 LRDAAVAAALKPL
-1439 RVVVSAGESLPVSLV
+1439 RVVVSAGESLPVSLL
-1454 RRHYERLQEAEL
+1454 RRHYERLQEAAL

-1474 ATVWSTVYQTTGT
+1474 ATVWSTVYRTTGT
-1487 ESGGR
+1487 ELGGR
-1492 IPIGRPI
+1492 IPIGKPI
-1499 AGAAVYLLDE
+1499 AGAAVYVLDE
-1509 ELSPVPVGV
+1509 RLSPVPVGV

-1524 GGVSLARGYLNL
+1524 GGTGLARGYLNL
-1536 PELTSAKFI
+1536 PELTSATFLP
-1545 QNPFVPGTRL
+1545 NPFVPGTRV
-1555 YKTGDLGLMRQDG
+1555 YKTGDLGVLRQDG

-1587 ELGEI
+1587 ELGDI
-1592 ESALRA
+1592 ESALRG

-1606 VVVREDVTT
+1606 AVVREDMAA
-1615 GPSLIAFVTSDQAP
+1615 GPSLIAFVTSDQTP
-1629 GSISPYLHELL
+1629 GSASPYLHELL
-1640 KRTLPSYM
+1640 KRMLPSYM
-1648 VPAAVFVVDAI
+1648 VPAAVCTVDAI
-1659 PCLSNGKVD
+1659 PFLSNGKVD
-1668 RLALQQHRLGDNG
+1668 RQALQEYACGESRND
-1681 SETASVRA
+1681 TAFVRA

-1694 QSLLEIWRD
+1694 QGLLEIWRD
-1703 VLGEQI
+1703 VLGEPS
-1709 IDIHRNFFAM
+1709 IDIHRNFFSL
-1719 GGHSLLATQVISRI
+1719 GGHSLIATQVVSRI
-1733 REVFRV
+1733 RDVFRV

-1750 TIAGIAELIRV
+1750 TIAGIAALIRV

-1769 SPLPPIVPVSR
+1769 APLPPIVPVSR
-1780 DASLPL
+1780 ERSLPL

-1806 NLLFVSRHKGGMSVP
+1806 NLLFVSRHKGALSVP
-1821 VVRKVVRLLSQRHE
+1821 VVRQVVNVLSQRHE

-1842 MTGAGLEQRIASWEA
+1842 MTGAGLEQRIAPWDP
-1857 PHLIEIDLRRIPA
+1857 PHLVEIDLRRIPA
-1870 DQREGEAR
+1870 DRREAEAR
-1878 RLAEQEGARPFDL
+1878 RLAELEGARPFDL

-1902 TLDQE
+1902 TLDQD

-1933 AYYNALCQGQPL
+1933 AYYNALCQGRPL
-1945 PEMTLP
+1945 PETASP

-1969 LTAQEQYWTKTL
+1969 LAAQEQYWTNTL
-1981 EHLPLLHLPTDF
+1981 EQLPLLHLPTDF

-1998 QTFEGGLCAVN
+1998 QTFEGGLCAVD
-2009 IPDSLIQRLKRFSAD
+2009 IPDALIQRLKQFSAD
-2024 QHVTPFM
+2024 QHMTPFM

-2044 TGQVDL
+2044 TGQVDV

-2058 RTHMLMEQLI
+2058 RTHSSMEQLI
-2068 GTFVNTLALRV
+2068 GTFVNTLVLRV
-2079 DVGGNPS
+2079 DLGGNPLVTDV
-2086 FAEILGRVKNAA
+2086 LGRVKTAA

-2124 APLVQVLFNMANA
+2124 APLVQVLFNMVNA

-2152 EVEPGSAQFDLS
+2152 EVETGSAQFDLS
-2164 LSIELEVAKKAYFT
+2164 LSIELEVAKKVYFT
-2178 FNSALFVRET
+2178 FNSALFSRET
-2188 IERFAGH
+2188 VERLAGH
-2195 YLALIESALSNPQ
+2195 YLRLMESVMSNPQ

-2222 SRILYEWNRTAA
+2222 TRILYDWNRTAA
-2234 DYPHTDCLPEHI
+2234 EYPHTDCLPEHI
-2246 EAQAEE
+2246 EKQAEE
-2252 IPEAIAVSM
+2252 VPDAIAVSM
-2261 DNRTLTYRE
+2261 ESRALTYRD
-2270 LNGKANRLAR
+2270 LNGQANQLAR
-2280 ALREMGVSPG
+2280 ALRAIGVSPG
-2290 VAVGVCLERSVEMVP
+2290 VAVGVCLERSVDMVP
-2305 VLLAVMKAGGCYAPL
+2305 VLLAVMKAGGCYVPL
-2320 DPDYPRDRVRFMAED
+2320 DPDYPRDRVRFMVED

-2340 VITTTVLSDRFS
+2340 VITTTALSDRFS

-2365 GVFSADDEHNL
+2365 RAFSADDAHNL
-2376 PSSVSGHDLAYIL
+2376 PPSASGSDLAYIL

-2409 NFLWSMKRRPG
+2409 NFLWAMKRQPG
-2420 CTRGDTV
+2420 CTRSDIV
-2427 LSVTTLSFDIAG
+2427 FSVTTLSFDIAG

-2452 EIVGRA
+2452 EIVSRA
-2458 VATDGHRLR
+2458 VATDGHKLR
-2467 GTLERVQPTIMQAT
+2467 DALERVRPTIMQAT
-2481 PATWRLLLEAGWSGS
+2481 PATWRLLLEAGWPGS
-2496 PSLTAFCG
+2496 PALTALCG
-2504 GEALPQDLAIALR
+2504 GEALPQDLALALGS
-2517 DRTKALWNMYGP
+2517 RTQALWNMYGP

-2535 STVERISSDSP
+2535 STVERITADSP
-2546 EITIGRPIANTDV
+2546 EITIGRPIANTDL

-2604 SPHPEAR
+2604 SAHLGAK

-2622 TDGRIVHLGRIDHQV
+2622 TDGKIVHLGRIDHQV

-2642 RIELGEIEAILSR
+2642 RIELGEIEAILGR

-2668 DQHGLKQLAAY
+2668 DQHGFKQLAAY
-2679 LVLQEGQDAGAEELR
+2679 MVVQEGQVAGAEELR

-2709 FVFLEAFPLTANK
+2709 FVFLDAFPLTANK
-2722 KIDVRALPQPELS
+2722 KIDVRALPQPELP
-2735 SHPAGQPYAGPR
+2735 SHMVGQSYAGPR
-2747 NAMEVQLTALWQQ
+2747 NGMEVQLTALWQQ
-2760 VLGMQEIGIH
+2760 VLGLQEIGIH

-2789 LELVFGKQLPLATLF
+2789 LEIVFGKQLPLATLF
-2804 QAPTIAALASVLTK
+2804 QAPTIAELAAILAK
-2818 ASWVPPWQSLVAIQ
+2818 ASWTPLWQSLVAIQ
-2832 PSGTGVPLFMVP
+2832 PSGTSLPLFMVP
-2844 GVGGNVLVFAKLTRI
+2844 GVGGNVLVFARLARML
-2859 FGTEQPLYGLQARG
+2859 GTAQPFYGLQARG
-2873 LDGKETPFTSVPE
+2873 LDGKETPFASVPE
-2886 MASHYVQEVR
+2886 MAAHYVQEVR
-2896 RMHPDGPYLIG
+2896 RMHPSGPYLIG

-2922 LAALGYR
+2922 LTALGCQ

-2942 YSRYKNRLVAKAFM
+2942 YDRYKHRLVAKAFM
-2956 SIIVLGKIVG
+2956 SVIVLGKIAG
-2966 DIRSIS
+2966 DIRRIA
-2972 RLPMK
+2972 RLPMS
-2977 EWWVTLVR
+2977 EWWTTFVR

-3000 HIQDRDFQ
+3000 HIRDRDFQ

-3021 RYHVEPT
+3021 RYRVEPI
-3028 SAQVVNVVASNRHVD
+3028 AARVVNVVASNRHVE

-3052 WQELGAGSSCTLHI
+3052 WQELGVESSRTVHI

-3081 ELAGH
+3081 ELASH
-3086 LQNYLQKSPDLAAGV
+3086 IQHYLQKSPDRAAGAEA
-3101 GMPARNN
+3101 PARTN

>member
-1 MFPDI
+1 M
-6 SFACM
+6 S
-11 NESVPISVRTLAEL
+11 ESVPISIHTLAEL
-25 FTYRCEQAGG
+25 FAYRCEQVGG
-35 GLAYASLKDTAAIDR
+35 GLAYAYLKDTAAIDR
-50 QLTWV
+50 QLTWI
-55 ELAGEVNVLATALG
+55 ELADEVNVLAKALG
-69 ARVEPGTRVLL
+69 GRAEPGTRALL
-80 MYPSGLEVVV
+80 MYPPGLEVVV

-99 LVPAP
+99 LVPVP

-119 LQAILDDAQATLVL
+119 LQAILHDAQAALVL
-133 TTAGIQASC
+133 TTSGIQALC
-142 AEQSLV
+142 AEQSFV

-154 HWLATDQPTG
+154 QWLATDQPAG
-164 EGGRSLENR
+164 EAWPSLERR

-205 CEAIRQTAGVDTES
+205 CEAIRQIAGVNAES

-229 DYGLVHGILAPLY
+229 DYGLVHGILAPFY

-286 AYQKLPGWSGDLARW
+286 AYQKQPGWSGDLARW

-311 HHRTINTF
+311 HHRTINAF
-319 TQVFAPHGFKRN
+319 TQVFAPHGFKGN

-348 TSRSESPH
+348 TSRSELPH

-361 SAALESHRVEPRS
+361 SAALESHRVESRS
-374 PDKAGVREL
+374 SGQVGAREL
-383 VGCGRPLPGS
+383 VGCGHPLPGS

-399 PGNGVECT
+399 PGSGVECA
-407 AGQVGEIWVSG
+407 AGQVGEIWVSS
-418 PSVASGYWRRAETT
+418 PSVALGYWRRDEATS
-432 AEAFNA
+432 EAFNA
-438 HVSGRPAEH
+438 QVSGRPAEH
-447 FLRTGDLGFLSEG
+447 FLRTGDLGFFSDG
-460 QVVITG
+460 QIVITG

-489 ACHPDSRNGGCVAFS
+489 GCHPMVRTGGCVAFS

-524 LRAEE
+524 LRADE
-529 VATAVRVTLAERFE
+529 VATAVRVILAERFE
-543 VPVWGVVL
+543 VPVWGIVL
-551 VRRGAIPKTSSGKV
+551 VRHGTTPKTSSGKV
-565 QRQACRKAYLEQS
+565 QRQACRKAYLENS
-578 LAVVATQ
+578 LAVLSLQ
-585 MLLPDEAAAGSSSG
+585 MLSTEEAVAGSESR
-599 SDGSRKVQDQFT
+599 SDGSQNVRDL
-611 SSGKIEAYLKSVFAE
+611 LKSRDGLEEYVMRVFAE
-626 QSGLPVSKIEAGMP
+626 QSGLPVSRIKVGMP
-640 LANIGLDSLGT
+640 LVNIGLDSLGT

-680 GAYLLTS
+680 AAYLLTS
-687 RAEASFG
+687 LPES
-694 TERSSRREAGEP
+694 SSRIGASS
-706 GLDERGLPAEDG
+706 RGLADEPRSDESGLLAESGD
-718 EVGRYPL
+718 VGQYPL
-725 SCSQERLWFL
+725 SSSQERLWFL

-755 RLDLPAFN
+755 RLDLPVFSAS
-763 AGIQELVQRY
+763 IQGLVQRH
-773 DILRMGFASVG
+773 DILKMGFASVG

-789 AISTEVVARVTW
+789 ANSTEAVAKITW
-801 ASLREISPSN
+801 ASLCDIPPSN
-811 LDAEIRRRIRE
+811 REMEIRRRIRE

-841 ETSDEEHLCIL
+841 ETGDGEHRCVL

-873 QYTSRVN
+873 QYGAHVN
-880 GRGVVPARS
+880 GHGTVSSRS
-889 QRSYLEFSHWQRDRL
+889 ERSYLEFSQWQRNQS
-904 ESERCVAQLEYWQ
+904 ESERYVTQLGYWQ
-917 RHLDRMPALLALPSD
+917 RQLDHLPSVLDLPSD

-944 SRIRALPGSMVT
+944 SRIRVLPGPMVA
-956 DLGALCS
+956 DLEAFCS
-963 RQGTTKFM
+963 RQGATKFM
-971 VIYSALCA
+971 AVYSALSA

-984 TRTTDIV
+984 TRTADIV
-991 VGTVVA
+991 IGTVVA
-997 NRRQSQWQDVAG
+997 NRRQARWQGVVG
-1009 YFANTVA
+1009 YCANTVA
-1016 LRMDLSDVDTGE
+1016 LRMDLSAVETGA
-1028 QLLHRA
+1028 QLLRLA
-1034 RRTVCDAY
+1034 RQTVCDAY
-1042 DHQDVPFERVIGA
+1042 DHQDVPFERVIGS
-1055 LKGRRAAGSP
+1055 LKGRRAADSP

-1070 MIVWEDDPLSEL
+1070 MMVWEDDPLSEL
-1082 RLEGLSVGPFP
+1082 RLDGLSVRHIP

-1103 TLLVVNGAE
+1103 TLLVVNGVD

-1127 GMVDRMLAQIEIIL
+1127 ETVDRMLAQIEIIL
-1141 KGLIANPG
+1141 KGLIENPD
-1149 SRLLDLPLLTQD
+1149 SRLLDLPLLTHD
-1161 ERRQLLV
+1161 EREQLLI
-1168 EWSRSPVDVQQAT
+1168 EWNRGTVDVQQTT
-1181 SILPMIEAR
+1181 SIMPMIEAC
-1190 LTQSPE
+1190 LKQAPE
-1196 KAAVVCGEDRLSYRD
+1196 RAAAVCGEETLSYRE
-1211 LVERVDRLAGAV
+1211 LVERVDRLARAV
-1223 HEATGGRNV
+1223 HDATGGSNA

-1240 SITSLIGILGILK
+1240 SLSSLIGILGILK
-1253 AGASYVPLDAGAPEQ
+1253 AGAAYVPLDASAPEQ

-1274 EDAGVALLV
+1274 KDAGVALLV

-1299 IELESLAGEVQRHDA
+1299 IELESLAGEGPYHGGQ
-1314 HVAWPRLG
+1314 VAWPRQEL
-1322 IDHAAYVI
+1322 DHAAYVI

-1340 GVEITHGALLHSL
+1340 GVEITQGALLHSL
-1353 LARLQYYKDPVECCL
+1353 LARLQYYKDPVERCL

-1392 VIPTEDNYRDPHQLG
+1392 VIPTEDHYRDPEQLG
-1407 TLISRHQV
+1407 ALISRHQV

-1428 LRDAAAALQSL
+1428 LRDVAIPSLRSL

-1454 RRHYERLQEAEL
+1454 RRHYERLQEAAL

-1474 ATVWSTVYQTTGT
+1474 ATVWSSVYRTTGT

-1492 IPIGRPI
+1492 IPIGKPI
-1499 AGAAVYLLDE
+1499 AGAAIYLLDE
-1509 ELSPVPVGV
+1509 GLSPVPVGV

-1524 GGVSLARGYLNL
+1524 GGGSLARGYLNL
-1536 PELTSAKFI
+1536 PELTSIKFI
-1545 QNPFVPGTRL
+1545 ANPFVPESRL
-1555 YKTGDLGLMRQDG
+1555 YKTGDLGLIRQDG
-1568 NIEYIGRAD
+1568 NIEYVGRAD

-1592 ESALRA
+1592 ESALSG

-1606 VVVREDVTT
+1606 VVVRDDMTT

-1629 GSISPYLHELL
+1629 GSASPYLHELL

-1648 VPAAVFVVDAI
+1648 VPAAVFAI
-1659 PCLSNGKVD
+1659 DGLPYLSNGKVD
-1668 RLALQQHRLGDNG
+1668 RQALQQYTLGGNR

-1694 QSLLEIWRD
+1694 QGLLDIWRD
-1703 VLGEQI
+1703 VLGERT
-1709 IDIHRNFFAM
+1709 IDIHQNFFAM

-1739 ELPLRA
+1739 ELPLRS

-1750 TIAGIAELIRV
+1750 TIAGVAELIRV

-1780 DASLPL
+1780 EGALPL

-1806 NLLFVSRHKGGMSVP
+1806 NLLFVSRHKGAMSVP
-1821 VVRKVVRLLSQRHE
+1821 VVRQVVNLLAQRHE

-1842 MTGAGLEQRIASWEA
+1842 MTGAGLEQRIAPWEA
-1857 PHLIEIDLRRIPA
+1857 PHLVEIDLRRIPT

-1878 RLAEQEGARPFDL
+1878 RIAEQEGARPFDL

-1927 LGRDFA
+1927 LGRDFS

-1969 LTAQEQYWTKTL
+1969 LAAQEQYWTNTL
-1981 EHLPLLHLPTDF
+1981 EQLPILHLPTDF

-1998 QTFEGGLCAVN
+1998 QTFEGGLCAVD
-2009 IPDSLIQRLKRFSAD
+2009 IPDSVIQRLKQFSAD

-2031 TMLACFQLLLSRY
+2031 TLLACFQLLLSRY

-2079 DVGGNPS
+2079 DVSGNPT
-2086 FAEILGRVKNAA
+2086 FAGLLERMKHAA

-2109 DKLVESLQVERDASM
+2109 DKLVESLQIERDASM

-2137 PIGDIQLYGLEWEPF
+2137 PISDIQLYGLEWAPF

-2178 FNSALFVRET
+2178 FNSALFMRET

-2195 YLALIESALSNPQ
+2195 YLALIESAMTNPQ
-2208 ARVSELKMLGEAER
+2208 ARVSDLKMLGEIER

-2234 DYPHTDCLPEHI
+2234 EYPHTDCLPEHI
-2246 EAQAEE
+2246 EGRAEE
-2252 IPEAIAVSM
+2252 TPDAVAVSM
-2261 DNRTLTYRE
+2261 DNRALTYRE
-2270 LNGKANRLAR
+2270 LNGMANQLAR
-2280 ALREMGVSPG
+2280 ALRGMGVSPG
-2290 VAVGVCLERSVEMVP
+2290 VAVGVCLERSVDMVP
-2305 VLLAVMKAGGCYAPL
+2305 VLLAVMKAGGCYVPL
-2320 DPDYPRDRVRFMAED
+2320 DPDYPRDRVRFMVED

-2340 VITTTVLSDRFS
+2340 VITTTALSDRFS
-2352 GQSCRVWCLDREG
+2352 GQSCRVWCFDREG
-2365 GVFSADDEHNL
+2365 HVFSEGDEHNL
-2376 PSSVSGHDLAYIL
+2376 PPLATGQDLAYIL

-2409 NFLWSMKRRPG
+2409 NFLWSMKRQPG
-2420 CTRGDTV
+2420 CTRSDTV

-2452 EIVGRA
+2452 EIVSRA
-2458 VATDGHRLR
+2458 VATDGHKLR
-2467 GTLERVQPTIMQAT
+2467 DTLARVQPTIMQAT
-2481 PATWRLLLEAGWSGS
+2481 PATWRLLLEAGWAGS
-2496 PSLTAFCG
+2496 FSLTALCG
-2504 GEALPQDLAIALR
+2504 GEALPQDLAVALR

-2535 STVERISSDSP
+2535 STLDRISQDSS

-2590 RADLTADRFIPHPF
+2590 RLDLTADRFIPHPF
-2604 SPHPEAR
+2604 SLHPDAR

-2622 TDGRIVHLGRIDHQV
+2622 PDGKIVHLGRIDHQV

-2642 RIELGEIEAILSR
+2642 RIELGEIEATLSR
-2655 HPKIKQTVVTARD
+2655 HAKIKQTVVTARD
-2668 DQHGLKQLAAY
+2668 DQHGMKQLAAY
-2679 LVLQEGQDAGAEELR
+2679 LVLQEGQEAGAEELR

-2709 FVFLEAFPLTANK
+2709 FVFLDAFPLTANK

-2735 SHPAGQPYAGPR
+2735 GHIAGQPYVGPR
-2747 NAMEVQLTALWQQ
+2747 NGMEVQLTALWQQ
-2760 VLGMQEIGIH
+2760 VLGIQEIGIH

-2789 LELVFGKQLPLATLF
+2789 LELVFEKQLPLATLF
-2804 QAPTIAALASVLTK
+2804 QAPTIAELAAVLTK

-2832 PSGTGVPLFMVP
+2832 PSGTGLPLFMVP
-2844 GVGGNVLVFAKLTRI
+2844 GVGGNVLVFAKLARI
-2859 FGTEQPLYGLQARG
+2859 LGTEQPLYGLQARG
-2873 LDGKETPFTSVPE
+2873 LDGKEAPFTSVPE

-2922 LAALGYR
+2922 LIALGCQ

-2942 YSRYKNRLVAKAFM
+2942 YRRYRHRLLAKASM
-2956 SIIVLGKIVG
+2956 SMIVLGKIVG
-2966 DIRSIS
+2966 DIRSLS
-2972 RLPMK
+2972 RLPMN
-2977 EWWVTLVR
+2977 EWWANIAR
-2985 KTQVALSLFSQSLTD
+2985 KTHVALSLFSQSLTD

-3021 RYHVEPT
+3021 RYRVQPI
-3028 SAQVVNVVASNRHVD
+3028 AARVVNVVASNRHVD

-3052 WQELGAGSSCTLHI
+3052 WQELGTESSCTVHI

-3081 ELAGH
+3081 DLAGH
-3086 LQNYLQKSPDLAAGV
+3086 LQSHLQKGLDRAAEV

>member
-1 MFPDI
+1 M
-6 SFACM
+6 S
-11 NESVPISVRTLAEL
+11 ESVPISVRTLAEL
-25 FTYRCEQAGG
+25 FAYRCEQAGG
-35 GLAYASLKDTAAIDR
+35 GLAYAYLKDTAAIDR

-55 ELAGEVNVLATALG
+55 ELAGEVNILAKALG
-69 ARVEPGTRVLL
+69 ARVEPGTRALL
-80 MYPSGLEVVV
+80 IYPPGLEVVV

-99 LVPAP
+99 LVPVP

-133 TTAGIQASC
+133 TTASIQTLC

-164 EGGRSLENR
+164 EGWPSLENR

-205 CEAIRQTAGVDTES
+205 CEAIRQTAGVNAES

-255 LRRPLRWLEAID
+255 LRRPLRWLEAIG

-286 AYQKLPGWSGDLARW
+286 AYQKQPGWSGDLGRW

-361 SAALESHRVEPRS
+361 SAALESHRVEVRN
-374 PDKAGVREL
+374 PDDAGVREL

-399 PGNGVECT
+399 PESGVECA
-407 AGQVGEIWVSG
+407 AGQVGEIWVSS
-418 PSVASGYWRRAETT
+418 PSVALGYWRRAEATN
-432 AEAFNA
+432 EAFHA
-438 HVSGRPAEH
+438 RVSGRPVEH
-447 FLRTGDLGFLSEG
+447 FLRTGDLGFLSGE

-480 PQDLEAAVD
+480 PQDLEAAVE
-489 ACHPDSRNGGCVAFS
+489 ACHPMARNGGCVAFS

-514 MVLEVDRQQD
+514 IVLEVDRQQD

-529 VATAVRVTLAERFE
+529 VATAVRVSLVERFE

-551 VRRGAIPKTSSGKV
+551 ARHGTIPKTSSGKV

-578 LAVVATQ
+578 LAVLSMQ
-585 MLLPDEAAAGSSSG
+585 MLAAEEAVTGSGPSAES
-599 SDGSRKVQDQFT
+599 SRKVHDLLKT
-611 SSGKIEAYLKSVFAE
+611 SGELEDYVKRVFAE

-687 RAEASFG
+687 RSEASSG
-694 TERSSRREAGEP
+694 TESVSRRQAGEP
-706 GLDERGLPAEDG
+706 GLDERRLPAESG
-718 EVGRYPL
+718 EVGRHPL

-755 RLDLPAFN
+755 RLDRLAFD
-763 AGIQELVQRY
+763 ASIQELVRRH

-789 AISTEVVARVTW
+789 AISTEGVARVTW

-811 LDAEIRRRIRE
+811 LGEEIRRRIRE
-822 EVLVPFDLGNPPL
+822 EVFVPFDLGIAPL

-841 ETSDEEHLCIL
+841 ETRDGEHLCIL

-873 QYTSRVN
+873 QYTSRVK
-880 GRGVVPARS
+880 GRGMVPARS

-904 ESERCVAQLEYWQ
+904 ESERYVAQLGYWQ
-917 RHLDRMPALLALPSD
+917 RHLDRMPPLLDLPSD
-932 RPRPRVPLFQGG
+932 RPRSRVPLFQGG
-944 SRIRALPGSMVT
+944 ARIRVFPDSMVA
-956 DLGALCS
+956 DLGAFCG

-997 NRRQSQWQDVAG
+997 NRRQSHWQDVVG

-1034 RRTVCDAY
+1034 RQTVCDAY
-1042 DHQDVPFERVIGA
+1042 DHQDVPFEQVIGA
-1055 LKGRRAAGSP
+1055 LKGRRDADSP

-1082 RLEGLSVGPFP
+1082 RLDGLSVRHVP

-1103 TLLVVNGAE
+1103 TLLVVNGVE

-1127 GMVDRMLAQIEIIL
+1127 GTVDRMLAQIEIIL
-1141 KGLIANPG
+1141 KGLIENPG
-1149 SRLLDLPLLTQD
+1149 SRLLDLPLLTQE
-1161 ERRQLLV
+1161 ERQQLLV
-1168 EWSRSPVDVQQAT
+1168 EWNRTTVDVQQAT

-1190 LTQSPE
+1190 LKQSPE
-1196 KAAVVCGEDRLSYRD
+1196 KTAVVCGEDTLSYRE
-1211 LVERVDRLAGAV
+1211 LALRVDQLARAV
-1223 HEATGGRNV
+1223 HEVTGGRNV

-1240 SITSLIGILGILK
+1240 SISSLIGILGILK
-1253 AGASYVPLDAGAPEQ
+1253 AGAAYVPLDASAPEQ

-1299 IELESLAGEVQRHDA
+1299 IELESFAGEAPPHDA
-1314 HVAWPRLG
+1314 HVVWPRQGL
-1322 IDHAAYVI
+1322 DHAAYVI

-1374 FDGSVTSIFWT
+1374 FDGSVTSVFWT

-1407 TLISRHQV
+1407 ALISRHQV

-1422 SLYEAM
+1422 SLYEAI
-1428 LRDAAAALQSL
+1428 LRDVAAATLQSL
-1439 RVVVSAGESLPVSLV
+1439 RVVVSAGESLPVLLA
-1454 RRHYERLQEAEL
+1454 RRHYERLQEAAL

-1487 ESGGR
+1487 ELGGR
-1492 IPIGRPI
+1492 IPIGKPI
-1499 AGAAVYLLDE
+1499 ASAAIYLLDE
-1509 ELSPVPVGV
+1509 GLSPVPVGV

-1524 GGVSLARGYLNL
+1524 GGASLARGYLNL
-1536 PELTSAKFI
+1536 PELTSAKFLP
-1545 QNPFVPGTRL
+1545 NPFVPGARL
-1555 YKTGDLGLMRQDG
+1555 YKTGDLGLIRQDG

-1592 ESALRA
+1592 ESALSG

-1606 VVVREDVTT
+1606 VVVREDMTT

-1629 GSISPYLHELL
+1629 GSTSPYLHELL

-1648 VPAAVFVVDAI
+1648 VPAAVCVVDAI
-1659 PCLSNGKVD
+1659 PYLSNGKVD
-1668 RLALQQHRLGDNG
+1668 RLALQQHTLGDNR

-1694 QSLLEIWRD
+1694 QGLLEIWRD
-1703 VLGEQI
+1703 VLGEQT

-1739 ELPLRA
+1739 ELPLRS

-1750 TIAGIAELIRV
+1750 TIAGVAELIRV

-1769 SPLPPIVPVSR
+1769 SPLPPIVPVLR
-1780 DASLPL
+1780 DGSLPL

-1806 NLLFVSRHKGGMSVP
+1806 NLLFVSRHKGALSVP
-1821 VVRKVVRLLSQRHE
+1821 VVRQVVQLLSQRHE

-1842 MTGAGLEQRIASWEA
+1842 MTGAGLEQRIASWES
-1857 PHLIEIDLRRIPA
+1857 PHLVEIDLRRIPA

-1891 EKGPLARISLI
+1891 EKGPLARISLV

-1969 LTAQEQYWTKTL
+1969 LAAQEQYWTQAL
-1981 EHLPLLHLPTDF
+1981 EQLPILHLPTDF

-1998 QTFEGGLCAVN
+1998 QTFEGGLYAVD
-2009 IPDSLIQRLKRFSAD
+2009 IPDSVIQRLKQFSAD

-2079 DVGGNPS
+2079 DVSGNPS
-2086 FAEILGRVKNAA
+2086 FAVLLGRVKNAA

-2195 YLALIESALSNPQ
+2195 YLALIESAMSNPQ
-2208 ARVSELKMLGEAER
+2208 ARVSELRMLGETER

-2246 EAQAEE
+2246 EVQAEE
-2252 IPEAIAVSM
+2252 VPEAIAVSM
-2261 DNRTLTYRE
+2261 DHRVLTYRE
-2270 LNGKANRLAR
+2270 LNGKANQLAR
-2280 ALREMGVSPG
+2280 ALRAMGVSSG
-2290 VAVGVCLERSVEMVP
+2290 VAVGVCLERSVDMVP
-2305 VLLAVMKAGGCYAPL
+2305 VLLAVMKAGGCYVPL
-2320 DPDYPRDRVRFMAED
+2320 DPDYPRDRVRFMVEG
-2335 SGAPL
+2335 SGATL
-2340 VITTTVLSDRFS
+2340 VITTTALSDRFS

-2365 GVFSADDEHNL
+2365 HIFSEDNEHNL
-2376 PSSVSGHDLAYIL
+2376 PSSASGHDLAYIL

-2409 NFLWSMKRRPG
+2409 NFLWSMKRQPG
-2420 CTRGDTV
+2420 CTRGDTI

-2452 EIVGRA
+2452 EIVSRA
-2458 VATDGHRLR
+2458 VATDGHKLR
-2467 GTLERVQPTIMQAT
+2467 DTLERVQPTIMQAT
-2481 PATWRLLLEAGWSGS
+2481 PATWRLLLEAGWNGS
-2496 PSLTAFCG
+2496 PSLTALCG
-2504 GEALPQDLAIALR
+2504 GEALPQDLAITLR

-2535 STVERISSDSP
+2535 STVERITSDSP

-2590 RADLTADRFIPHPF
+2590 RVDLTADRFIPHPF
-2604 SPHPEAR
+2604 SPHPEAK

-2655 HPKIKQTVVTARD
+2655 HPNIKQTVVTARD

-2679 LVLQEGQDAGAEELR
+2679 LVLQEGQEAGAEELR

-2709 FVFLEAFPLTANK
+2709 FVFLDAFPLTANK
-2722 KIDVRALPQPELS
+2722 KIDVRALPQPEIS
-2735 SHPAGQPYAGPR
+2735 SHTAGQPYVAPR
-2747 NAMEVQLTALWQQ
+2747 NGMEVQLTALWQQ

-2804 QAPTIAALASVLTK
+2804 QAPTIAELASVLTK

-2844 GVGGNVLVFAKLTRI
+2844 GVGGNVLVFAKLARI
-2859 FGTEQPLYGLQARG
+2859 LGTEQPLYGLQARG
-2873 LDGKETPFTSVPE
+2873 LDGKEAPFTSVPE

-2922 LAALGYR
+2922 LTALGCQ

-2942 YSRYKNRLVAKAFM
+2942 YSRYKHRLVAKAFM
-2956 SIIVLGKIVG
+2956 SMIVLGKIVG

-2972 RLPMK
+2972 RLPMN
-2977 EWWVTLVR
+2977 EWWETLAR
-2985 KTQVALSLFSQSLTD
+2985 KAQVVLSLFSQSITD

-3021 RYHVEPT
+3021 RYRVQPT
-3028 SAQVVNVVASNRHVD
+3028 AAQVVNVVASNRHVD

-3052 WQELGAGSSCTLHI
+3052 WQELGAGSSCTVPI

-3086 LQNYLQKSPDLAAGV
+3086 LHNYLQKSPDRTVGV
-3101 GMPARNN
+3101 GIPARNN
-3108 QSA
+3108 LSA

>member
-1 MFPDI
+1 M
-6 SFACM
+6 S
-11 NESVPISVRTLAEL
+11 ESVPISVRTLAEL
-25 FTYRCEQAGG
+25 FAYRCEQVGG
-35 GLAYASLKDTAAIDR
+35 GLAYAYLKDTAAIDR
-50 QLTWV
+50 QLSWA

-69 ARVEPGTRVLL
+69 ARAEPGTRALL
-80 MYPSGLEVVV
+80 IYPPGLEVVV

-99 LVPAP
+99 LVPVP

-119 LQAILDDAQATLVL
+119 LQAILEDAQATLVL
-133 TTAGIQASC
+133 TTAGIQTLC

-148 ATDRQV
+148 APDRPIQ
-154 HWLATDQPTG
+154 WLATDQPTG
-164 EGGRSLENR
+164 EGWPSLENR

-205 CEAIRQTAGVDTES
+205 CEAIYQTAGVNAES

-286 AYQKLPGWSGDLARW
+286 AIQKQPGWSGDLARW

-319 TQVFAPHGFKRN
+319 TQAFAPYGFNGN

-348 TSRSESPH
+348 TSRSEAPH
-356 MITVD
+356 TLTVD

-374 PDKAGVREL
+374 LDNPGVREL

-393 QVIIVE
+393 QVIIVD
-399 PGNGVECT
+399 PGSGLECA
-407 AGQVGEIWVSG
+407 AGQVGEIWVSS
-418 PSVASGYWRRAETT
+418 PSVALGYWRRAEATI
-432 AEAFNA
+432 EAFNA
-438 HVSGRPAEH
+438 QVSGRPGEQ
-447 FLRTGDLGFLSEG
+447 FLRTGDLGFFSEG
-460 QVVITG
+460 QIVITG

-480 PQDLEAAVD
+480 PQDLEATVEV
-489 ACHPDSRNGGCVAFS
+489 CHPAVRNGGCVAFS

-514 MVLEVDRQQD
+514 IVLEVDRQQD

-529 VATAVRVTLAERFE
+529 VATAVRVALAERFE

-551 VRRGAIPKTSSGKV
+551 ARHGTIPKTSSGKV
-565 QRQACRKAYLEQS
+565 QRQACRKAYLDQS
-578 LAVVATQ
+578 LAVLSTQ
-585 MLLPDEAAAGSSSG
+585 MLAAEDALTAPGPVAEGSQKLHDLLKSSG
-599 SDGSRKVQDQFT
+599 GLES
-611 SSGKIEAYLKSVFAE
+611 YLQRVFAE
-626 QSGLPVSKIEAGMP
+626 QSGLPVSRIEAGMP
-640 LANIGLDSLGT
+640 LVNIGLDSLGT

-673 QGTVRDL
+673 QGTVGDL
-680 GAYLLTS
+680 AAYLQTS
-687 RAEASFG
+687 FSEPYSG
-694 TERSSRREAGEP
+694 TKRNLRGQAGEP
-706 GLDERGLPAEDG
+706 GSEGRGLQAAGE

-755 RLDLPAFN
+755 CLDLPAFN
-763 AGIQELVQRY
+763 ASIQELVQGH

-784 ELPYQ
+784 ELSYQ
-789 AISTEVVARVTW
+789 ATSTEVVARVTRV
-801 ASLREISPSN
+801 SLRNIALSN
-811 LDAEIRRRIRE
+811 LDAEIRRRVRE
-822 EVLVPFDLGNPPL
+822 EVLVPFDLGRPPL

-841 ETSDEEHLCIL
+841 ETGDGEHLGIL

-873 QYTSRVN
+873 QYRARVN
-880 GRGVVPARS
+880 GSQTAAARS
-889 QRSYLEFSHWQRDRL
+889 QRSYLEFSQWQSDQL
-904 ESERCVAQLEYWQ
+904 EGERYVAQLGYWQ
-917 RHLDRMPALLALPSD
+917 RQLDRMPSALDLPAD

-944 SRIRALPGSMVT
+944 SRVRVLPGSMVES
-956 DLGALCS
+956 LGAFCS
-963 RQGTTKFM
+963 RQGMTKFM
-971 VIYSALCA
+971 VVYSALCA
-979 WLQRA
+979 WFQRI

-997 NRRQSQWQDVAG
+997 NRRQSHWQDVVG

-1016 LRMDLSDVDTGE
+1016 LRMNLSDVETGE
-1028 QLLHRA
+1028 QLLRLA
-1034 RRTVCDAY
+1034 RQTVCDAY

-1055 LKGRRAAGSP
+1055 LKGRRAADSP

-1070 MIVWEDDPLSEL
+1070 MIVWEDNPLSEL
-1082 RLEGLSVGPFP
+1082 HLEGLSVRHVP

-1103 TLLVVNGAE
+1103 TLLVVNGID

-1127 GMVDRMLAQIEIIL
+1127 GTVDRMLAQVELIL
-1141 KGLIANPG
+1141 KGLIENPG
-1149 SRLLDLPLLTQD
+1149 SRLLDLPLLTQ
-1161 ERRQLLV
+1161 EEKRQILAG
-1168 EWSRSPVDVQQAT
+1168 WTRSTLEVPRSM
-1181 SILPMIEAR
+1181 SILPIIEAR

-1196 KAAVVCGEDRLSYRD
+1196 NTAVVCGEDRLSYRE
-1211 LVERVDRLAGAV
+1211 LVVRVDRLARAV
-1223 HEATGGRNV
+1223 YEVTGGRSV

-1240 SITSLIGILGILK
+1240 SVSCLIGILGILK
-1253 AGASYVPLDAGAPEQ
+1253 AGAAYVPLDASAPEQ

-1292 PYGGGPV
+1292 PYGDGLV
-1299 IELESLAGEVQRHDA
+1299 IELESFAGEAQSHDA
-1314 HVAWPRLG
+1314 QAVCPRLEL
-1322 IDHAAYVI
+1322 DHAAYVI

-1353 LARLQYYKDPVECCL
+1353 LARLQYYKDPVESCL

-1392 VIPTEDNYRDPHQLG
+1392 VIPTEDNYRDPDQLG
-1407 TLISRHQV
+1407 VLISRHQV

-1428 LRDAAAALQSL
+1428 LRDVPAARLQSL
-1439 RVVVSAGESLPVSLV
+1439 RVVVSAGENLPVSLV
-1454 RRHYERLQEAEL
+1454 RRHHERLTEATL

-1474 ATVWSTVYQTTGT
+1474 ATVWSTVYRTTGT
-1487 ESGGR
+1487 EPGGR
-1492 IPIGRPI
+1492 IPIGTPI
-1499 AGAAVYLLDE
+1499 ASAAIYLLDE
-1509 ELSPVPVGV
+1509 ALSPVPVGV

-1524 GGVSLARGYLNL
+1524 GGASLARGYLNL
-1536 PELTSAKFI
+1536 PELTSAKFVS
-1545 QNPFVPGTRL
+1545 NPFVPGTRL
-1555 YKTGDLGLMRQDG
+1555 YRTGDLGVLRQDG
-1568 NIEYIGRAD
+1568 NIEYLGRAD
-1577 SQVKV
+1577 GQVKV

-1592 ESALRA
+1592 ESALSG
-1598 LPGVRAAA
+1598 LPSVRAAA
-1606 VVVREDVTT
+1606 VIVRDDITA
-1615 GPSLIAFVTSDQAP
+1615 GPSLIAFVTSDQAS
-1629 GSISPYLHELL
+1629 GSTSPYLHELL

-1648 VPAAVFVVDAI
+1648 VPVAVFVVEAL
-1659 PCLSNGKVD
+1659 PYLSSGKVD
-1668 RLALQQHRLGDNG
+1668 RLALQQQTLRDNRN
-1681 SETASVRA
+1681 EAASVRA

-1703 VLGEQI
+1703 VLGEQT

-1719 GGHSLLATQVISRI
+1719 GGHSLLATQVVSRI

-1739 ELPLRA
+1739 ELPLRS

-1750 TIAGIAELIRV
+1750 TIAGVAELIRV

-1780 DASLPL
+1780 DGSLPL

-1806 NLLFVSRHKGGMSVP
+1806 NLLFVSRHKGVMSVP
-1821 VVRKVVRLLSQRHE
+1821 VIRQVVNLLSQRHE

-1842 MTGAGLEQRIASWEA
+1842 MTGAGLEQRIASWET
-1857 PHLIEIDLRRIPA
+1857 PHLVEIDLRRIPA
-1870 DQREGEAR
+1870 DRREREAR
-1878 RLAEQEGARPFDL
+1878 RIAEQEGARAFDL

-1969 LTAQEQYWTKTL
+1969 LAAQEQYWAKTL
-1981 EHLPLLHLPTDF
+1981 EHLPILHLPTDF

-1998 QTFEGGLCAVN
+1998 QTFEGGLCAVD
-2009 IPDSLIQRLKRFSAD
+2009 IPDSLIQRLKQFSAD

-2068 GTFVNTLALRV
+2068 GTFVNTLALRL

-2086 FAEILGRVKNAA
+2086 FAGILERVKSVA

-2109 DKLVESLQVERDASM
+2109 DKLVDSLQVERDASM

-2137 PIGDIQLYGLEWEPF
+2137 PIGDIQLHGLEWEPF

-2178 FNSALFVRET
+2178 FNSALFLRGT

-2195 YLALIESALSNPQ
+2195 YLTLIESAMSNPQ
-2208 ARVSELKMLGEAER
+2208 ARISELDMLGKTER
-2222 SRILYEWNRTAA
+2222 SRILYDWNRTAA
-2234 DYPHTDCLPEHI
+2234 EYSHTDSLPEHI
-2246 EAQAEE
+2246 EMRAEE
-2252 IPEAIAVSM
+2252 NPGAIAVSM
-2261 DNRTLTYRE
+2261 DKRVLTYRE
-2270 LNGKANRLAR
+2270 LNGKANQLAR
-2280 ALREMGVSPG
+2280 ALRAMGVSPG
-2290 VAVGVCLERSVEMVP
+2290 VAVGVCLERSVDMVA
-2305 VLLAVMKAGGCYAPL
+2305 VLLAVMKAGGCYVPL
-2320 DPDYPRDRVRFMAED
+2320 DPDYPRDRVRFMLED

-2340 VITTTVLSDRFS
+2340 VITTTALSDRFN
-2352 GQSCRVWCLDREG
+2352 GQSCRIWCLDHSG
-2365 GVFSADDEHNL
+2365 YVSSADDEHNL
-2376 PSSVSGHDLAYIL
+2376 PSSASGHDLAYIL

-2403 QHRSLM
+2403 RHRSLM
-2409 NFLWSMKRRPG
+2409 NFLWSMKHQPG
-2420 CTRGDTV
+2420 CTRGDTI

-2452 EIVGRA
+2452 EIVSRA
-2458 VATDGHRLR
+2458 VATDGHKLR
-2467 GTLERVQPTIMQAT
+2467 DTLERVQPTIMQAT
-2481 PATWRLLLEAGWSGS
+2481 PATWRLLLEAGWVGS
-2496 PSLTAFCG
+2496 PMLTALCG

-2535 STVERISSDSP
+2535 STIERISLDSP

-2604 SPHPEAR
+2604 SLHPDAK

-2622 TDGRIVHLGRIDHQV
+2622 TDGRLVHLGRIDHQV

-2642 RIELGEIEAILSR
+2642 RIELGEIEATLGR

-2679 LVLQEGQDAGAEELR
+2679 LVVHEGQDAGVEELR

-2709 FVFLEAFPLTANK
+2709 FVFLDAFPLTANK
-2722 KIDVRALPQPELS
+2722 KVDVRALPQPEIS
-2735 SHPAGQPYAGPR
+2735 SHTVGHPYVAPR
-2747 NAMEVQLTALWQQ
+2747 TGMEVQLTALWQQ

-2804 QAPTIAALASVLTK
+2804 QAPTIAELASVLTK

-2844 GVGGNVLVFAKLTRI
+2844 GVGGNVLVFAKLARML
-2859 FGTEQPLYGLQARG
+2859 GTEQPLYGLQARG
-2873 LDGKETPFTSVPE
+2873 LDGKETPFISVSE
-2886 MASHYVQEVR
+2886 MAAHYVREVR
-2896 RMHPDGPYLIG
+2896 RIHPDGPYLIG

-2922 LAALGYR
+2922 LTVLGCQ

-2942 YSRYKNRLVAKAFM
+2942 YSRYKHRLVAKAFM
-2956 SIIVLGKIVG
+2956 SMIVLGKIVG

-2972 RLPMK
+2972 RLPFS
-2977 EWWVTLVR
+2977 EWWMTLTR

-3021 RYHVEPT
+3021 RYEVQPT

-3052 WQELGAGSSCTLHI
+3052 WQDLGAGSSCTVHI

-3086 LQNYLQKSPDLAAGV
+3086 LNSYLQKSPERAVGV
-3101 GMPARNN
+3101 GSPARNN

>member
-1 MFPDI
+1 M
-6 SFACM
+6 
-11 NESVPISVRTLAEL
+11 SVRTLADL
-25 FTYRCEQAGG
+25 FAYRCAQAGN
-35 GLAYASLKDTAAIDR
+35 GLAYAYLKDVTAIDR
-50 QLTWV
+50 QLTWG
-55 ELAGEVNVLATALG
+55 ELAGEVSVLAKALG
-69 ARVEPGTRVLL
+69 ARVEPGARALL
-80 MYPSGLEVVV
+80 IYPPGLEVVV

-99 LVPAP
+99 LVPVP
-104 APAPDP
+104 APAPDA

-119 LQAILDDAQATLVL
+119 LQAILNDAQAALVL
-133 TTAGIQASC
+133 TTASIQALC
-142 AEQSLV
+142 AEQSFMT
-148 ATDRQV
+148 TDHQV
-154 HWLATDQPTG
+154 QWLATDQPMG
-164 EGGRSLENR
+164 EEWPSLENR
-173 SPISDLAY
+173 SPMSDLAY

-196 ISHRNVLAQ
+196 ISHANVLAQ
-205 CEAIRQTAGVDTES
+205 CEAIRQIAGVDAGS

-229 DYGLVHGILAPLY
+229 DYGLVHGILAPFH

-267 RWDITH
+267 RWEITH

-286 AYQKLPGWSGDLARW
+286 AYQKQSGWSGDLARW

-311 HHRTINTF
+311 HHRMIMGF
-319 TQVFAPHGFKRN
+319 TRTFAPHGFQDH

-348 TSRSESPH
+348 TSRSEIAH
-356 MITVD
+356 TITVD
-361 SAALESHRVEPRS
+361 AAALESHRVEVRS
-374 PDKAGVREL
+374 PDKAAVREL

-393 QVIIVE
+393 RVMIVD
-399 PGNGVECT
+399 PGSSVECV
-407 AGQVGEIWVSG
+407 AGRVGEIWVAS
-418 PSVASGYWRRAETT
+418 PSVALGYWQRAEVT
-432 AEAFNA
+432 ASVFHAQ
-438 HVSGRPAEH
+438 VSGRPDEQ
-447 FLRTGDLGFLSEG
+447 FLRTGDLGFLSDG
-460 QVVITG
+460 QVVVTG

-480 PQDLEAAVD
+480 PQDLEAVVES
-489 ACHPDSRNGGCVAFS
+489 CHPMTRSGGCVAFS

-514 MVLEVDRQQD
+514 IVLEIDRQQD
-524 LRAEE
+524 VLVDE
-529 VATAVRVTLAERFE
+529 VATAVRITLAERFE
-543 VPVWGVVL
+543 IPVWGVVL
-551 VRRGAIPKTSSGKV
+551 VRHGTIPKTSSGKV
-565 QRQACRKAYLEQS
+565 QRQACRTAYLEQS
-578 LAVVATQ
+578 LAVVARQ
-585 MLLPDEAAAGSSSG
+585 MLAPEETVTGSASDADRSS
-599 SDGSRKVQDQFT
+599 KVQDLLA
-611 SSGKIEAYLKSVFAE
+611 SSEAVEAYLKSVFAE
-626 QSGLPVSKIEAGMP
+626 QSGLPISKIEVGIP
-640 LANIGLDSLGT
+640 LVNFGLDSLGT

-659 QEFGVDLSFGQLFG
+659 QEFGVDLSFSQLFG

-687 RAEASFG
+687 RSEGHSVTELGSRSLLGDAEVS
-694 TERSSRREAGEP
+694 ES
-706 GLDERGLPAEDG
+706 GLLQEGA
-718 EVGRYPL
+718 EVGRHPL

-750 MRLSG
+750 MKLSG
-755 RLDLPAFN
+755 SLDLSAFK
-763 AGIQELVQRY
+763 AGIQALVQRHE
-773 DILRMGFASVG
+773 ILRMGFAAVG
-784 ELPYQ
+784 DIPYQ
-789 AISTEVVARVTW
+789 ATATGAVAKVTW
-801 ASLREISPSN
+801 VSLRNISSLN
-811 LDAEIRRRIRE
+811 LEAEVRRRVRE
-822 EVLVPFDLGNPPL
+822 EVLVPFDLGSPPL

-841 ETSDEEHLCIL
+841 ETGERESLCVL

-858 SDGWSLRLLCRELTE
+858 SDGWSLRVLCRELTE
-873 QYTSRVN
+873 EYVSRMT
-880 GRGVVPARS
+880 GRETVVSHS
-889 QRSYLEFSHWQRDRL
+889 QRSYLEFGRWQRDQL
-904 ESERCVAQLEYWQ
+904 ESKRYVEQTAYWQ
-917 RHLDRMPALLALPSD
+917 RQLDRMPPLLDLPAD
-932 RPRPRVPLFQGG
+932 RPRPRVSLFQGG
-944 SRIRALPGSMVT
+944 SRVRALPGSMVA
-956 DLGALCS
+956 DLGAFCR
-963 RQGTTKFM
+963 RQGTTRFM
-971 VIYSALCA
+971 TVYSALCA
-979 WLQRA
+979 WLRRA
-984 TRTTDIV
+984 TRATDIV
-991 VGTVVA
+991 VGTVLA
-997 NRRQSQWQDVAG
+997 NRRQSQWQDTVG
-1009 YFANTVA
+1009 YCANTVA
-1016 LRMDLSDVDTGE
+1016 LRMDLSEVDTGE
-1028 QLLHRA
+1028 QLLSLA
-1034 RRTVCDAY
+1034 RRTVSEAY
-1042 DHQDVPFERVIGA
+1042 DHQDVPFEQVIGA
-1055 LKGRRAAGSP
+1055 LKGRSASDSP

-1070 MIVWEDDPLSEL
+1070 MIVWEDDPLREL
-1082 RLEGLSVGPFP
+1082 RLDGLSVSHVL

-1103 TLLVVNGAE
+1103 TLLVVNGVD

-1127 GMVDRMLAQIEIIL
+1127 ETVDRTLVQIETLL
-1141 KGLIANPG
+1141 KGLIEHPG

-1161 ERRQLLV
+1161 ERQRMLV
-1168 EWSRSPVDVQQAT
+1168 EWNRSTVDVQQAT
-1181 SILPMIEAR
+1181 SILPMLEAC
-1190 LTQSPE
+1190 LAKDPE
-1196 KAAVVCGEDRLSYRD
+1196 KAAVVCGEDTLSYRE
-1211 LVERVDRLAGAV
+1211 LVVRVGRLAETV
-1223 HEATGGRNV
+1223 QQATGGRNV

-1240 SITSLIGILGILK
+1240 SIDSLIGILGILK
-1253 AGASYVPLDAGAPEQ
+1253 AGAAYVPLDAGVPEQ
-1268 RQRLIL
+1268 RQRMIL

-1292 PYGGGPV
+1292 PYSGGPV
-1299 IELESLAGEVQRHDA
+1299 IELESLVGGGSSYDVP
-1314 HVAWPRLG
+1314 VAWPRQRL
-1322 IDHAAYVI
+1322 DHTAYVI

-1353 LARLQYYKDPVECCL
+1353 LARLQYYKDPVKCCL

-1392 VIPTEDNYRDPHQLG
+1392 VIPTEDHYRDPHQLG
-1407 TLISRHQV
+1407 ALISRYRV
-1415 SHIVLVP
+1415 SHVVLVP
-1422 SLYEAM
+1422 SLYEAL
-1428 LRDAAAALQSL
+1428 LRDAAGALRSL
-1439 RVVVSAGESLPVSLV
+1439 RVVVSAGESLPVSLM
-1454 RRHYERLQEAEL
+1454 RRHYERLQEAAL

-1474 ATVWSTVYQTTGT
+1474 ATVWSTVYRTTGT

-1492 IPIGRPI
+1492 IPIGKPI
-1499 AGAAVYLLDE
+1499 AGAAVYVLDE
-1509 ELSPVPVGV
+1509 GLSPVPVGV

-1524 GGVSLARGYLNL
+1524 GGAGLAQGYLNL
-1536 PELTSAKFI
+1536 PELTNAKFLP
-1545 QNPFVPGTRL
+1545 NPFVPGSRV
-1555 YKTGDLGLMRQDG
+1555 YKTGDLGVIRPDG
-1568 NIEYIGRAD
+1568 NIEYVGRAD
-1577 SQVKV
+1577 DQVKV

-1592 ESALRA
+1592 ESALGG

-1606 VVVREDVTT
+1606 VVVREDMTT
-1615 GPSLIAFVTSDQAP
+1615 GPSLIAFVMSDQDP
-1629 GSISPYLHELL
+1629 GSTSPYFHELL
-1640 KRTLPSYM
+1640 KRIFPFYM
-1648 VPAAVFVVDAI
+1648 VPAAVFAVDAI
-1659 PCLSNGKVD
+1659 PYLSNGKVD
-1668 RLALQQHRLGDNG
+1668 RRALQQLPLGDNRND
-1681 SETASVRA
+1681 TASVRA

-1694 QSLLEIWRD
+1694 QGLLEIWRD
-1703 VLGEQI
+1703 VLGEQT
-1709 IDIHRNFFAM
+1709 IDIHRNFFSM

-1745 MFESP
+1745 IFEAP
-1750 TIAGIAELIRV
+1750 TIAGVAELIRV

-1780 DASLPL
+1780 DKALPL

-1806 NLLFVSRHKGGMSVP
+1806 NLLFVSRHKGLLSVP
-1821 VVRKVVRLLSQRHE
+1821 VVRQVVKMLFQRHE

-1842 MTGAGLEQRIASWEA
+1842 MTGAGLEQRIASWES
-1857 PHLIEIDLRRIPA
+1857 PHLVEIDLRRIPA
-1870 DQREGEAR
+1870 DRREEEAR

-1902 TLDQE
+1902 TLDHE

-1933 AYYNALCQGQPL
+1933 AYYNALSQGHPL
-1945 PEMTLP
+1945 PEMTLT

-1969 LTAQEQYWTKTL
+1969 LAVQEQYWTKTL
-1981 EHLPLLHLPTDF
+1981 EQLPLLHLPTDF

-1998 QTFEGGLCAVN
+1998 QTFEGGLCAVD
-2009 IPDSLIQRLKRFSAD
+2009 IPDSLIQRLKRFSAE

-2031 TMLACFQLLLSRY
+2031 TLLACFQLLLSRY
-2044 TGQVDL
+2044 TGQMDV

-2058 RTHMLMEQLI
+2058 RTHRSMEQLI
-2068 GTFVNTLALRV
+2068 GTFVNTLVLRV
-2079 DVGGNPS
+2079 DVSGNPM
-2086 FAEILGRVKNAA
+2086 FIDVLGSVKNAA

-2152 EVEPGSAQFDLS
+2152 EVETNSAQFDLS

-2188 IERFAGH
+2188 VERFARH
-2195 YLALIESALSNPQ
+2195 YLAVIESAMSNLQ
-2208 ARVSELKMLGEAER
+2208 ARVSELKVLEETER
-2222 SRILYEWNRTAA
+2222 SRILCEWNRTAA
-2234 DYPHTDCLPEHI
+2234 EYPHTDCLPEHI
-2246 EAQAEE
+2246 ERQAEE
-2252 IPEAIAVSM
+2252 VPNAIAVSM
-2261 DNRTLTYRE
+2261 DKHALTYRE
-2270 LNGKANRLAR
+2270 LNGKANQLAR
-2280 ALREMGVSPG
+2280 ALRAMGVAPG
-2290 VAVGVCLERSVEMVP
+2290 VAVGVCLERSVDMVAA
-2305 VLLAVMKAGGCYAPL
+2305 LLAVMKAGGCYVPL
-2320 DPDYPRDRVRFMAED
+2320 DPDYPRDRVRFMVED

-2340 VITTTVLSDRFS
+2340 VITTAALADRFS
-2352 GQSCRVWCLDREG
+2352 GQACRVWCLDREG
-2365 GVFSADDEHNL
+2365 LVRSADDEHNL
-2376 PSSVSGHDLAYIL
+2376 PPSASSRDLAYIL

-2403 QHRSLM
+2403 KHRSLM
-2409 NFLWSMKRRPG
+2409 NFLWAMKRQPG
-2420 CTRGDTV
+2420 CTRGDTI

-2452 EIVGRA
+2452 EIVSRA
-2458 VATDGHRLR
+2458 VATDGHKLR
-2467 GTLERVQPTIMQAT
+2467 DAFERVQPTIMQAT
-2481 PATWRLLLEAGWSGS
+2481 PATWRLLLEAGWAGS
-2496 PSLTAFCG
+2496 PSLTALCG
-2504 GEALPQDLAIALR
+2504 GEALPHDLAIALR
-2517 DRTKALWNMYGP
+2517 SRTKVLWNMYGP

-2535 STVERISSDSP
+2535 STIEQVSSDSP

-2564 YLQPVPVGVAG
+2564 HLQPVPIGVAG

-2590 RADLTADRFIPHPF
+2590 RANLTADRFTPHPF
-2604 SPHPEAR
+2604 SSNPDAR

-2668 DQHGLKQLAAY
+2668 DQYGLKQLAAY
-2679 LVLQEGQDAGAEELR
+2679 LVVHEGREVGAEELR

-2709 FVFLEAFPLTANK
+2709 FVFLETFPLTANK
-2722 KIDVRALPQPELS
+2722 KIDVRALPQPELPG
-2735 SHPAGQPYAGPR
+2735 HAPGQSYVGPR
-2747 NAMEVQLTALWQQ
+2747 NKMEVQLTALWQQ
-2760 VLGMQEIGIH
+2760 VLGMQEIGVH

-2804 QAPTIAALASVLTK
+2804 QAPTIAELAAVLTK
-2818 ASWVPPWQSLVAIQ
+2818 ASWIPPWQSMVAIQ

-2844 GVGGNVLVFAKLTRI
+2844 GVGGNVLVFAKLARLL
-2859 FGTEQPLYGLQARG
+2859 GTEQPLYGLQARG
-2873 LDGKETPFTSVPE
+2873 LDGKEAPFTSVSE
-2886 MASHYVQEVR
+2886 MAAHYVQEVR

-2922 LAALGYR
+2922 LTALGCA

-2942 YSRYKNRLVAKAFM
+2942 YSRYKNRLVAKVFM
-2956 SIIVLGKIVG
+2956 SMIVLSKIVG
-2966 DIRSIS
+2966 DIRSIA
-2972 RLPMK
+2972 RLPLR
-2977 EWWVTLVR
+2977 EWWTTVVR

-3021 RYHVEPT
+3021 RYRVQPT
-3028 SAQVVNVVASNRHVD
+3028 TARVVNVVASNRHVE

-3052 WQELGAGSSCTLHI
+3052 WQELGGELSSTVHI

-3081 ELAGH
+3081 ELAAH
-3086 LQNYLQKSPDLAAGV
+3086 LQNDFQKSSDRSSGV
-3101 GMPARNN
+3101 GLPARTN

>member
-1 MFPDI
+1 M
-6 SFACM
+6 S
-11 NESVPISVRTLAEL
+11 ESVPSSIRTLVEL
-25 FTYRCEQAGG
+25 FAYRCEQAGG
-35 GLAYASLKDTAAIDR
+35 GLAYAYLKDTVAIDR
-50 QLTWV
+50 QLTWA
-55 ELAGEVNVLATALG
+55 ELAGEVNVLAMALG
-69 ARVEPGTRVLL
+69 ARAEPGTRALL
-80 MYPSGLEVVV
+80 IYPPGLEVVV

-99 LVPAP
+99 LVPVP

-119 LQAILDDAQATLVL
+119 LQAILDDAQAALVL
-133 TTAGIQASC
+133 TTAGIQTLC

-148 ATDRQV
+148 APDRQV
-154 HWLATDQPTG
+154 QWLATDQPTG
-164 EGGRSLENR
+164 EGWPSLEHR

-196 ISHRNVLAQ
+196 VSHRNVLAQ
-205 CEAIRQTAGVDTES
+205 CEAIHQTAGVNAES

-242 AGIPAFLLSPLTF
+242 GGIPAFLLSPLTF

-286 AYQKLPGWSGDLARW
+286 AFQKQPGWSGDLARW

-319 TQVFAPHGFKRN
+319 TQVFAPHGFKGN

-348 TSRSESPH
+348 TARAEAPH

-361 SAALESHRVEPRS
+361 SAALESHRVEVRR
-374 PDKAGVREL
+374 PDDVGVREL

-399 PGNGVECT
+399 PGSGLECA
-407 AGQVGEIWVSG
+407 AGQVGEIWVSS
-418 PSVASGYWRRAETT
+418 PSVALGYWRRAEATI
-432 AEAFNA
+432 EVFNA
-438 HVSGRPAEH
+438 QVSGRPEEH
-447 FLRTGDLGFLSEG
+447 FLRTGDLGFFSEG

-480 PQDLEAAVD
+480 PQDLEAAVEV
-489 ACHPDSRNGGCVAFS
+489 CHPMARSGGCVAFS

-514 MVLEVDRQQD
+514 IVLEVDRQQE

-551 VRRGAIPKTSSGKV
+551 ARHGVIPKTSSGKV

-578 LAVVATQ
+578 LAVLSTL
-585 MLLPDEAAAGSSSG
+585 MLPAEAAVTSSG
-599 SDGSRKVQDQFT
+599 SIAEGSRKVHDL
-611 SSGKIEAYLKSVFAE
+611 LKRGEGLESYVQRVFAE

-640 LANIGLDSLGT
+640 LVNIGLDSLGT

-659 QEFGVDLSFGQLFG
+659 QECGVELSFGQLFG

-680 GAYLLTS
+680 AAYLQTALS
-687 RAEASFG
+687 EPAFG
-694 TERSSRREAGEP
+694 PERSLRGQAGGPESE
-706 GLDERGLPAEDG
+706 GRGLQAEDG
-718 EVGRYPL
+718 EVGRSPL

-755 RLDLPAFN
+755 PLDLPAFD
-763 AGIQELVQRY
+763 ASIQELVQRH

-789 AISTEVVARVTW
+789 ATSTKAAAKVTR
-801 ASLREISPSN
+801 ASLRDLSPSN
-811 LDAEIRRRIRE
+811 RDAEIRRRIRE
-822 EVLVPFDLGNPPL
+822 EVLVPFDLGCPPL
-835 LRVLLL
+835 LRTFLL
-841 ETSDEEHLCIL
+841 EIEDGEHLCIL

-858 SDGWSLRLLCRELTE
+858 SDGWSLRLLCRELTQ
-873 QYTSRVN
+873 QYRSRPKDPAMI
-880 GRGVVPARS
+880 PARS
-889 QRSYLEFSHWQRDRL
+889 PRSYLEFSQWQRNQL
-904 ESERCVAQLEYWQ
+904 ESERYVAQLGYWQ
-917 RHLDRMPALLALPSD
+917 RQLDRMPSVLDLPAD

-944 SRIRALPGSMVT
+944 SRIRALPESMVA
-956 DLGALCS
+956 DLGAFCS

-971 VIYSALCA
+971 AVYSALCA

-991 VGTVVA
+991 VGTVLA
-997 NRRQSQWQDVAG
+997 NRRQSHWQDVVG

-1016 LRMDLSDVDTGE
+1016 LRMDLSDVETGE
-1028 QLLHRA
+1028 QLLRRA
-1034 RRTVCDAY
+1034 RQTVGDAY

-1055 LKGRRAAGSP
+1055 LKGRRAADSP

-1082 RLEGLSVGPFP
+1082 HLEGLSVRHVPL
-1093 IDDVAVELDL
+1093 DDVAVELDL
-1103 TLLVVNGAE
+1103 TLLVVNGIE

-1127 GMVDRMLAQIEIIL
+1127 GTVDRMLAQIEMIL
-1141 KGLIANPG
+1141 SGLIANPA

-1168 EWSRSPVDVQQAT
+1168 EWNRTTVDVQQAT

-1190 LTQSPE
+1190 IKQDPE
-1196 KAAVVCGEDRLSYRD
+1196 RTAVVCGEDRLSYRE
-1211 LVERVDRLAGAV
+1211 LVVRVDQLASAV
-1223 HEATGGRNV
+1223 YAVTGGRNV

-1240 SITSLIGILGILK
+1240 SVSSLIGILGILK
-1253 AGASYVPLDAGAPEQ
+1253 AGAAYVPLDASAPEQ

-1283 TQRHLRATL
+1283 TQQHLRATL

-1299 IELESLAGEVQRHDA
+1299 IELESLAGEAQRHEA
-1314 HVAWPRLG
+1314 HVAWPQLG

-1374 FDGSVTSIFWT
+1374 FDGSVTSMFWT

-1392 VIPTEDNYRDPHQLG
+1392 VIPTEDNYRDPVQIG
-1407 TLISRHQV
+1407 ALISRHQV

-1428 LRDAAAALQSL
+1428 LRDVAAAALQSL
-1439 RVVVSAGESLPVSLV
+1439 RVVVSAGESLPVLLV
-1454 RRHYERLQEAEL
+1454 RRHYERLQEAAL

-1474 ATVWSTVYQTTGT
+1474 ATVWSTVYKTTGT
-1487 ESGGR
+1487 ELGGR
-1492 IPIGRPI
+1492 IPIGTPI
-1499 AGAAVYLLDE
+1499 AGAAIYLLDE
-1509 ELSPVPVGV
+1509 GLSPIPVGV

-1524 GGVSLARGYLNL
+1524 GGASLARGYLNL
-1536 PELTSAKFI
+1536 PELTSAKFLS
-1545 QNPFVPGTRL
+1545 NPFVPGTRF

-1568 NIEYIGRAD
+1568 NLEYVGRAD

-1587 ELGEI
+1587 ELGDI
-1592 ESALRA
+1592 ESALSG

-1606 VVVREDVTT
+1606 VVVREDMTT
-1615 GPSLIAFVTSDQAP
+1615 GPSLIAFVMSDQVP
-1629 GSISPYLHELL
+1629 GSTSPYLHELL

-1648 VPAAVFVVDAI
+1648 VPAAVCVVDAI
-1659 PCLSNGKVD
+1659 PYLPNGKVD
-1668 RLALQQHRLGDNG
+1668 RLALQQHTLGENRSD
-1681 SETASVRA
+1681 TASVRA

-1694 QSLLEIWRD
+1694 QGLLEIWRE
-1703 VLGEQI
+1703 VLGEQT

-1739 ELPLRA
+1739 ELPLRS

-1750 TIAGIAELIRV
+1750 TIAGVAELIRV

-1780 DASLPL
+1780 DGSLPL

-1821 VVRKVVRLLSQRHE
+1821 VIRQVVNLLSQRHE

-1842 MTGAGLEQRIASWEA
+1842 MTGAGLEQRIASWES
-1857 PHLIEIDLRRIPA
+1857 PHLVEIDLRRIPA

-1878 RLAEQEGARPFDL
+1878 RIAEQEGARPFDL

-1969 LTAQEQYWTKTL
+1969 LAAQEQYWTKTL
-1981 EHLPLLHLPTDF
+1981 EHLPILHLPTDF

-1998 QTFEGGLCAVN
+1998 QTFEGGLCAVD
-2009 IPDSLIQRLKRFSAD
+2009 IPDSVIQRLKQFSAE

-2079 DVGGNPS
+2079 DVSGNPS
-2086 FAEILGRVKNAA
+2086 FEGFLERVKNAA

-2109 DKLVESLQVERDASM
+2109 DKLVESLQIERDASM

-2195 YLALIESALSNPQ
+2195 YLALIESAMSNPQ
-2208 ARVSELKMLGEAER
+2208 ARVSELKMLGETER
-2222 SRILYEWNRTAA
+2222 SRILYEWNRTTAE
-2234 DYPHTDCLPEHI
+2234 YPHTDCLPEHI
-2246 EAQAEE
+2246 EIQAEDH
-2252 IPEAIAVSM
+2252 PEAVAVSM
-2261 DNRTLTYRE
+2261 DKRVLTYRQ
-2270 LNGKANRLAR
+2270 LNGKANQLAR
-2280 ALREMGVSPG
+2280 ALRAIGVSSG
-2290 VAVGVCLERSVEMVP
+2290 VAVGVCLERSVDMVP
-2305 VLLAVMKAGGCYAPL
+2305 VLLAVMKAGGCYVPL
-2320 DPDYPRDRVRFMAED
+2320 DPDYPRDRVRFMVED

-2340 VITTTVLSDRFS
+2340 VITTSPLADRFS
-2352 GQSCRVWCLDREG
+2352 GQSCRTWCLDREG
-2365 GVFSADDEHNL
+2365 HVFSPDDEHNL
-2376 PSSVSGHDLAYIL
+2376 PSSASADDLAYIL

-2403 QHRSLM
+2403 RHRSLM
-2409 NFLWSMKRRPG
+2409 NFLWSMKRQPG
-2420 CTRGDTV
+2420 CTRGDII

-2452 EIVGRA
+2452 EIVSRA
-2458 VATDGHRLR
+2458 VATDGHKLR
-2467 GTLERVQPTIMQAT
+2467 DTLERVQPTIMQAT
-2481 PATWRLLLEAGWSGS
+2481 PATWRLLLEAGWTGS
-2496 PSLTAFCG
+2496 PSLTALCG

-2535 STVERISSDSP
+2535 STVERISSDIP

-2590 RADLTADRFIPHPF
+2590 RTDLTADRFIPHPF
-2604 SPHPEAR
+2604 SLHPAAR

-2622 TDGRIVHLGRIDHQV
+2622 TDGKIVHLGRIDHQV

-2655 HPKIKQTVVTARD
+2655 HTKIKQAVVTARD

-2679 LVLQEGQDAGAEELR
+2679 LVLQDGQDAGAEELR

-2709 FVFLEAFPLTANK
+2709 FVFLDAFPLTANK
-2722 KIDVRALPQPELS
+2722 KIDVRALPPPEMT
-2735 SHPAGQPYAGPR
+2735 SHTAGQPYVGPR
-2747 NAMEVQLTALWQQ
+2747 NGMEVQLTALWQQ
-2760 VLGMQEIGIH
+2760 VLGMQDIGIH

-2804 QAPTIAALASVLTK
+2804 QAPTIAELASVLTK

-2844 GVGGNVLVFAKLTRI
+2844 GVGGNVLVFAKLARLL
-2859 FGTEQPLYGLQARG
+2859 GTDQPLYGLQARG
-2873 LDGKETPFTSVPE
+2873 LDGKETPFISVSE
-2886 MASHYVQEVR
+2886 MAAHYVQEVR

-2922 LAALGYR
+2922 LTALGCQ

-2942 YSRYKNRLVAKAFM
+2942 YSRYKHRLVAKAFM
-2956 SIIVLGKIVG
+2956 SMIVLGKVVG
-2966 DIRSIS
+2966 DIRGIS
-2972 RLPMK
+2972 RLPMN
-2977 EWWVTLVR
+2977 EWWVTLTR

-3021 RYHVEPT
+3021 RYHVVPT
-3028 SAQVVNVVASNRHVD
+3028 SAEVVNVVASNRHVE

-3052 WQELGAGSSCTLHI
+3052 WQELGAGSSCTVHI

-3086 LQNYLQKSPDLAAGV
+3086 LQNYLQTSPERAAGI
-3101 GMPARNN
+3101 GTPARNN

>member
-1 MFPDI
+1 M
-6 SFACM
+6 S
-11 NESVPISVRTLAEL
+11 ESVPISVCTLAEL
-25 FTYRCEQAGG
+25 FACRCEQAGG
-35 GLAYASLKDTAAIDR
+35 GLAYAYLKDTAAIDR
-50 QLTWV
+50 QLTWA
-55 ELAGEVNVLATALG
+55 ELAVEVNVLATALG
-69 ARVEPGTRVLL
+69 ARAEPGARALL
-80 MYPSGLEVVV
+80 IYPPGLEVVV

-99 LVPAP
+99 LVPVP

-119 LQAILDDAQATLVL
+119 LQAILEDAQAALVL
-133 TTAGIQASC
+133 TTASIQALC
-142 AEQSLV
+142 AEQSLM
-148 ATDRQV
+148 APDRHVQ
-154 HWLATDQPTG
+154 WLATDQPTG
-164 EGGRSLENR
+164 EGWPSLENR
-173 SPISDLAY
+173 SPTSDLAY

-196 ISHRNVLAQ
+196 VSHRNVLAQ
-205 CEAIRQTAGVDTES
+205 CEGIRQTAGVNAES

-286 AYQKLPGWSGDLARW
+286 AYQKQSGWSGDLARW

-319 TQVFAPHGFKRN
+319 TQVFASHGFKGN

-348 TSRSESPH
+348 TSRSEAPH
-356 MITVD
+356 MLTVD
-361 SAALESHRVEPRS
+361 SAALELHRVEPRS
-374 PDKAGVREL
+374 RDNPGVREL
-383 VGCGRPLPGS
+383 VGCGRPFQGS

-399 PGNGVECT
+399 PGSGLECA

-418 PSVASGYWRRAETT
+418 PSVALGYWRRAEATI
-432 AEAFNA
+432 EAFNA
-438 HVSGRPAEH
+438 QVSGRPNEH

-460 QVVITG
+460 QLVITG

-480 PQDLEAAVD
+480 PQDLEAAVEV
-489 ACHPDSRNGGCVAFS
+489 CHPTARKGGCVAFS

-514 MVLEVDRQQD
+514 IVLEVDRQQD
-524 LRAEE
+524 LPAEE
-529 VATAVRVTLAERFE
+529 LATAVRVALAERFE

-551 VRRGAIPKTSSGKV
+551 ARHGAIPKTSSGKV
-565 QRQACRKAYLEQS
+565 QRQACRNAYLDQS
-578 LAVVATQ
+578 LAVLSLQ
-585 MLLPDEAAAGSSSG
+585 MLPAEDALTGAGPIAE
-599 SDGSRKVQDQFT
+599 GSRKVHDL
-611 SSGKIEAYLKSVFAE
+611 LKSGGGLESYVQRVFAE
-626 QSGLPVSKIEAGMP
+626 QSGLPVSRIEAGMP
-640 LANIGLDSLGT
+640 LVNIGLDSLGT

-659 QEFGVDLSFGQLFG
+659 QEFGVDFSFGQLFG

-680 GAYLLTS
+680 AAYLQTS
-687 RAEASFG
+687 LSETTSG
-694 TERSSRREAGEP
+694 MERSSRGPAGEP
-706 GLDERGLPAEDG
+706 GSDGKSMQAAGG
-718 EVGRYPL
+718 EVGQYPL

-755 RLDLPAFN
+755 PLDLPAFN
-763 AGIQELVQRY
+763 ASIQELVQRH

-789 AISTEVVARVTW
+789 ATSTEVVARVTRV
-801 ASLREISPSN
+801 SLRDISPSS

-822 EVLVPFDLGNPPL
+822 EVLVPFDLGRPPL

-841 ETSDEEHLCIL
+841 ETGDGEHLGIL
-852 TVHRLV
+852 SVHRLV

-873 QYTSRVN
+873 QYTSQIKD
-880 GRGVVPARS
+880 RGVVVSERS
-889 QRSYLEFSHWQRDRL
+889 QRSYIEFSQWQRDQV
-904 ESERCVAQLEYWQ
+904 ESDRYVAQLGYWQ
-917 RHLDRMPALLALPSD
+917 RQLDRMPFALDLPAD

-944 SRIRALPGSMVT
+944 SRIRVLPGSMVEN
-956 DLGALCS
+956 LGAFCS
-963 RQGTTKFM
+963 HQGTTKFM
-971 VIYSALCA
+971 VVYSALCA
-979 WLQRA
+979 WLQRV

-997 NRRQSQWQDVAG
+997 NRRQSHWQDVVG

-1016 LRMDLSDVDTGE
+1016 LRMNLSDVETGE
-1028 QLLHRA
+1028 QLLRLA
-1034 RRTVCDAY
+1034 RQTVCDAY

-1055 LKGRRAAGSP
+1055 LKGRRDAESP

-1070 MIVWEDDPLSEL
+1070 MIVWEDDPLSDL
-1082 RLEGLSVGPFP
+1082 RLAGLSVGHFL

-1103 TLLVVNGAE
+1103 TLLIVNGVA

-1127 GMVDRMLAQIEIIL
+1127 GTVDRMLAQIEIIL
-1141 KGLIANPG
+1141 KGLIENPG

-1161 ERRQLLV
+1161 ERQQILV
-1168 EWSRSPVDVQQAT
+1168 EWNSSTVDVHQAT

-1190 LTQSPE
+1190 LKQSPE
-1196 KAAVVCGEDRLSYRD
+1196 KTAVMCGEDRLSYRE
-1211 LVERVDRLAGAV
+1211 LVMRVDQLARAV
-1223 HEATGGRNV
+1223 HGVTEGRNV

-1240 SITSLIGILGILK
+1240 SVSSLIGILGILK
-1253 AGASYVPLDAGAPEQ
+1253 AGAAYVPLDASAPEQ

-1292 PYGGGPV
+1292 PYGRGSV
-1299 IELESLAGEVQRHDA
+1299 IELESLAEEVQPHTEHPR
-1314 HVAWPRLG
+1314 WPRQGL
-1322 IDHAAYVI
+1322 DHAAYVI

-1353 LARLQYYKDPVECCL
+1353 LARLQYYKDPVESCL

-1392 VIPTEDNYRDPHQLG
+1392 VIPTEDHYRDPHQLG
-1407 TLISRHQV
+1407 ALISRHQV

-1428 LRDAAAALQSL
+1428 LRDVAAATLQPL
-1439 RVVVSAGESLPVSLV
+1439 RVVVSAGESLPVTLV
-1454 RRHYERLQEAEL
+1454 RRHYERLDGATL

-1474 ATVWSTVYQTTGT
+1474 ATVWSTVYCTTGT
-1487 ESGGR
+1487 ELGGR
-1492 IPIGRPI
+1492 VPIGKPI

-1509 ELSPVPVGV
+1509 EMSPVPVGV

-1524 GGVSLARGYLNL
+1524 GGAGLARGYLNL
-1536 PELTSAKFI
+1536 PELTSVKFLP
-1545 QNPFVPGTRL
+1545 NPFMPGARL
-1555 YKTGDLGLMRQDG
+1555 YKTGDLGLIRQDG
-1568 NIEYIGRAD
+1568 NIEYVGRAD

-1592 ESALRA
+1592 ESALSG

-1606 VVVREDVTT
+1606 VVVRDDMTT

-1629 GSISPYLHELL
+1629 GSTSPYLHELL

-1648 VPAAVFVVDAI
+1648 VPAAVFVLDAI
-1659 PCLSNGKVD
+1659 PYLSNGKVD
-1668 RLALQQHRLGDNG
+1668 RLALQQQMFGENRSG
-1681 SETASVRA
+1681 TASVRA

-1694 QSLLEIWRD
+1694 QALLEIWRD
-1703 VLGEQI
+1703 VLGEQA

-1719 GGHSLLATQVISRI
+1719 GGHSLLATQVTSRV

-1739 ELPLRA
+1739 ELPLRS

-1750 TIAGIAELIRV
+1750 TIAGVAELIRT

-1780 DASLPL
+1780 DGSLPL

-1806 NLLFVSRHKGGMSVP
+1806 NLLFVSRHKGVMSVP
-1821 VVRKVVRLLSQRHE
+1821 VVRQVVNLLSQRHE

-1842 MTGAGLEQRIASWEA
+1842 MTGAGLEQRIAPWES
-1857 PHLIEIDLRRIPA
+1857 PHLVEIDLRRIPA

-1878 RLAEQEGARPFDL
+1878 RIAEQEGACPFDL

-1957 AVWQRRCMTEAV
+1957 AVWQRRCTTEAV
-1969 LTAQEQYWTKTL
+1969 LAAQERYWTKTL
-1981 EHLPLLHLPTDF
+1981 EHLPILHLPTDF

-1998 QTFEGGLCAVN
+1998 QTFEGGLCSVD
-2009 IPDSLIQRLKRFSAD
+2009 IPDSVIQRLKQFSAD

-2079 DVGGNPS
+2079 DVSGNPS
-2086 FAEILGRVKNAA
+2086 FAEILRRVKNSA
-2098 LGAFANQDYPF
+2098 LDAFANQDYPF

-2178 FNSALFVRET
+2178 YNSALFLRET

-2195 YLALIESALSNPQ
+2195 YLALIEGALSNPQ
-2208 ARVSELKMLGEAER
+2208 VRISELNMLGEMER

-2234 DYPHTDCLPEHI
+2234 EYPHTDCLPEHI
-2246 EAQAEE
+2246 EGQADE

-2261 DNRTLTYRE
+2261 DKRVLTYRE
-2270 LNGKANRLAR
+2270 LNGKANQVAR
-2280 ALREMGVSPG
+2280 ALRAMGVSSG
-2290 VAVGVCLERSVEMVP
+2290 VAVGVCLERSVDMVP
-2305 VLLAVMKAGGCYAPL
+2305 VLLAVMKAGGCYVPL
-2320 DPDYPRDRVRFMAED
+2320 DPDYPRDRVRFMVED

-2340 VITTTVLSDRFS
+2340 VITTTALSDRFS

-2365 GVFSADDEHNL
+2365 HVFSADDEHNL
-2376 PSSVSGHDLAYIL
+2376 PSKASGHDLAYIL

-2409 NFLWSMKRRPG
+2409 NFLWSMKRQPG
-2420 CTRGDTV
+2420 CTRADTV

-2439 LELYLPLLVGGRV
+2439 LELYLPLLAGGRV
-2452 EIVGRA
+2452 EIVSRA
-2458 VATDGHRLR
+2458 VATDGHKLR
-2467 GTLERVQPTIMQAT
+2467 DTLERVQPTIMQAT
-2481 PATWRLLLEAGWSGS
+2481 PATWRLLLEAGWPGS
-2496 PSLTAFCG
+2496 PSLTALCG
-2504 GEALPQDLAIALR
+2504 GEALSQDLAITLR

-2535 STVERISSDSP
+2535 STVERITSDSP

-2559 YVLDP
+2559 YVLDQ

-2604 SPHPEAR
+2604 SLHPAAK

-2622 TDGRIVHLGRIDHQV
+2622 TDGKIVHLGRIDHQV

-2679 LVLQEGQDAGAEELR
+2679 LVVQEGQDTGAEELR

-2709 FVFLEAFPLTANK
+2709 FVFLDAFPLTANK
-2722 KIDVRALPQPELS
+2722 KIDVRALPQPEMS
-2735 SHPAGQPYAGPR
+2735 SHTAGKPYVAPHNG
-2747 NAMEVQLTALWQQ
+2747 MEVQLTALWQQ
-2760 VLGMQEIGIH
+2760 VLGMQEVGVH

-2804 QAPTIAALASVLTK
+2804 QAPTIAELGSVLTK

-2832 PSGTGVPLFMVP
+2832 PSGTRVPLFMVP
-2844 GVGGNVLVFAKLTRI
+2844 GVGGNVLVFAKLARI
-2859 FGTEQPLYGLQARG
+2859 LGTEQPLYGLQARG
-2873 LDGKETPFTSVPE
+2873 LDGKETPFTSVSE
-2886 MASHYVQEVR
+2886 MAAHYVQEVR

-2907 GVCTGGLIGYEMARQ
+2907 GVCTGGLIGYEMAKQ
-2922 LAALGYR
+2922 LTALGFP

-2942 YSRYKNRLVAKAFM
+2942 YTRYKHRLLAKAFM
-2956 SIIVLGKIVG
+2956 SMIVLGKIVG
-2966 DIRSIS
+2966 DIRSLS
-2972 RLPMK
+2972 RLPIS
-2977 EWWVTLVR
+2977 EWWMTLTR

-3021 RYHVEPT
+3021 RYRVEPT
-3028 SAQVVNVVASNRHVD
+3028 GAQVVNVVASNRHVD

-3052 WQELGAGSSCTLHI
+3052 WQELGAGSSCTVHI

-3086 LQNYLQKSPDLAAGV
+3086 LHDYLQKSPERAAGV
-3101 GMPARNN
+3101 GHPVRTN

>member
-1 MFPDI
+1 M
-6 SFACM
+6 S
-11 NESVPISVRTLAEL
+11 ESVPISVRTLAEL
-25 FTYRCEQAGG
+25 FAYRCEQAGG
-35 GLAYASLKDTAAIDR
+35 GLAYAYLKDTVAIDR
-50 QLTWV
+50 QLTWA

-69 ARVEPGTRVLL
+69 ARVEPGTRALL
-80 MYPSGLEVVV
+80 IYPPGLEVVV

-99 LVPAP
+99 LIPVP

-119 LQAILDDAQATLVL
+119 LRAILDDAQAALVL
-133 TTAGIQASC
+133 TTASIQTLC

-148 ATDRQV
+148 ATDHQV
-154 HWLATDQPTG
+154 LWLATDQPTG
-164 EGGRSLENR
+164 EGWPSLENR

-196 ISHRNVLAQ
+196 ISHHNVLAQ
-205 CEAIRQTAGVDTES
+205 CEAIRQTAGVNAES

-286 AYQKLPGWSGDLARW
+286 AFQKQPGWSGDLARW

-311 HHRTINTF
+311 HHRTIKTF
-319 TQVFAPHGFKRN
+319 TQLFAPQGFKGN

-338 LAEATLVVSS
+338 LAESTLVVSS

-361 SAALESHRVEPRS
+361 SAALESHRVEVRN
-374 PDKAGVREL
+374 PDDAGIREL

-393 QVIIVE
+393 QVIVVE
-399 PGNGVECT
+399 PGSGVECA

-418 PSVASGYWRRAETT
+418 PSVALGYWRRAEATN
-432 AEAFNA
+432 EAFNA
-438 HVSGRPAEH
+438 QVSGRSEEH
-447 FLRTGDLGFLSEG
+447 FLRTGDLGFFSDG

-480 PQDLEAAVD
+480 PQDLEAAVE
-489 ACHPDSRNGGCVAFS
+489 ACHPMARSGGCVAFS

-514 MVLEVDRQQD
+514 IVLEVDRQQD

-551 VRRGAIPKTSSGKV
+551 VRHGTIPKTSSGKV

-578 LAVVATQ
+578 LAVLSMQ
-585 MLLPDEAAAGSSSG
+585 MLSTEEAVTGSGPSAES
-599 SDGSRKVQDQFT
+599 SRKVHDLLK
-611 SSGKIEAYLKSVFAE
+611 SSGELEEYVKCVFAE
-626 QSGLPVSKIEAGMP
+626 QSGLPVSRIEAGMP
-640 LANIGLDSLGT
+640 LVNIGLDSLGT

-673 QGTVRDL
+673 HGTVRDL
-680 GAYLLTS
+680 AAYLLTS
-687 RAEASFG
+687 LSEASSG
-694 TERSSRREAGEP
+694 TERSSRGHAGEP
-706 GLDERGLPAEDG
+706 GSDERGLQAESG

-725 SCSQERLWFL
+725 SSSQERLWFL

-763 AGIQELVQRY
+763 ASIQELVRRH

-789 AISTEVVARVTW
+789 AISTQAVAKVTW
-801 ASLREISPSN
+801 ASLRDIPPSN
-811 LDAEIRRRIRE
+811 LEAEIRRRIRE

-835 LRVLLL
+835 LRALLL
-841 ETSDEEHLCIL
+841 ETSDGEHLCVL

-858 SDGWSLRLLCRELTE
+858 SDGWSLRLLCRELAE
-873 QYTSRVN
+873 QYGARVN
-880 GRGVVPARS
+880 DHGAVPARS
-889 QRSYLEFSHWQRDRL
+889 ERSYLEFIQWQRGQS
-904 ESERCVAQLEYWQ
+904 ESKRHAVQLEYWQ
-917 RHLDRMPALLALPSD
+917 RQLDRMPSLLDLPSD
-932 RPRPRVPLFQGG
+932 RSRPHVPLFQGG
-944 SRIRALPGSMVT
+944 SRIRVLPGPMMA
-956 DLGALCS
+956 DLGAFCS

-971 VIYSALCA
+971 AVYSALCA

-997 NRRQSQWQDVAG
+997 NRRQSQWQDVVG

-1016 LRMDLSDVDTGE
+1016 LRMDLSDVETGE
-1028 QLLHRA
+1028 ELLSRA
-1034 RRTVCDAY
+1034 RQTVCDAY
-1042 DHQDVPFERVIGA
+1042 DHQDVPFEQVIGA
-1055 LKGRRAAGSP
+1055 LKGRRAADSP

-1070 MIVWEDDPLSEL
+1070 MIVWEDDPLSDL
-1082 RLEGLSVGPFP
+1082 RLEGLSVRPFL

-1103 TLLVVNGAE
+1103 TLLVVNGVD

-1127 GMVDRMLAQIEIIL
+1127 GTVDRMLAQIEIIL
-1141 KGLIANPG
+1141 KGLIENPG
-1149 SRLLDLPLLTQD
+1149 SRLLDLPLLTHD
-1161 ERRQLLV
+1161 ERQQILV
-1168 EWSRSPVDVQQAT
+1168 EWNRSAVDVQQAT

-1190 LTQSPE
+1190 LKQAPE
-1196 KAAVVCGEDRLSYRD
+1196 RTAVVCGEDRLPYRE
-1211 LVERVDRLAGAV
+1211 LVVRVDRLARAV
-1223 HEATGGRNV
+1223 YNATGGRNV

-1240 SITSLIGILGILK
+1240 SISCLIGILGILK
-1253 AGASYVPLDAGAPEQ
+1253 AGAAYVPLDASAPEQ

-1274 EDAGVALLV
+1274 EDAGVVLLV

-1292 PYGGGPV
+1292 PYGRGPV
-1299 IELESLAGEVQRHDA
+1299 IELESLTGEAQPHDA
-1314 HVAWPRLG
+1314 QVLWPQQEL
-1322 IDHAAYVI
+1322 DHAAYVI

-1353 LARLQYYKDPVECCL
+1353 LARLQYYIDPVECCL

-1392 VIPTEDNYRDPHQLG
+1392 VIPTEDNYRDPLQIG

-1422 SLYEAM
+1422 SLYEAI
-1428 LRDAAAALQSL
+1428 LRDVAAATLQSL
-1439 RVVVSAGESLPVSLV
+1439 RVVVSAGESLPVLLV
-1454 RRHYERLQEAEL
+1454 RRHYERLQEAAL

-1487 ESGGR
+1487 ELGGR

-1499 AGAAVYLLDE
+1499 AGAAIYLLDE
-1509 ELSPVPVGV
+1509 GLSPVPVGV

-1524 GGVSLARGYLNL
+1524 GGAGLARGYLNL
-1536 PELTSAKFI
+1536 PELTSTKFLP
-1545 QNPFVPGTRL
+1545 NPFVPGARL
-1555 YKTGDLGLMRQDG
+1555 YKTGDLGVIRQDG
-1568 NIEYIGRAD
+1568 NIEYVGRAD
-1577 SQVKV
+1577 GQVKV

-1592 ESALRA
+1592 ESALNG

-1629 GSISPYLHELL
+1629 GSSPYLHELL
-1640 KRTLPSYM
+1640 KRILPSYM
-1648 VPAAVFVVDAI
+1648 VPAAVFVVDVI
-1659 PCLSNGKVD
+1659 PYLSNGKVD
-1668 RLALQQHRLGDNG
+1668 RLALQQHTLGDNR
-1681 SETASVRA
+1681 SEMASIRA

-1694 QSLLEIWRD
+1694 QGLLEIWRD
-1703 VLGEQI
+1703 VLGEQT

-1739 ELPLRA
+1739 ELPLRS

-1750 TIAGIAELIRV
+1750 TIAGVAELIRV

-1780 DASLPL
+1780 DGSLPL

-1806 NLLFVSRHKGGMSVP
+1806 NLLFVSRHKGVLSVP
-1821 VVRKVVRLLSQRHE
+1821 VVRQVVNLLSQRHE

-1842 MTGAGLEQRIASWEA
+1842 MTGAGLEQRIASWES
-1857 PHLIEIDLRRIPA
+1857 PHLVEIDLRRIPA
-1870 DQREGEAR
+1870 DQREEEAR

-1945 PEMTLP
+1945 PEMTLS

-1957 AVWQRRCMTEAV
+1957 AVWQRRCMTDSV
-1969 LTAQEQYWTKTL
+1969 LAAQEQYWTKTL
-1981 EHLPLLHLPTDF
+1981 DQLPILHLPTDF

-1998 QTFEGGLCAVN
+1998 QTFEGGLCAVD
-2009 IPDSLIQRLKRFSAD
+2009 IPDSVIQRLKQFSAD

-2079 DVGGNPS
+2079 DISGNPT
-2086 FAEILGRVKNAA
+2086 FAGMLERVKNAA

-2109 DKLVESLQVERDASM
+2109 DKLVESLQVERDASTP
-2124 APLVQVLFNMANA
+2124 PLVQVLFNMANA

-2178 FNSALFVRET
+2178 FNSAIFVRDT

-2195 YLALIESALSNPQ
+2195 YLALIESAMSNPQ
-2208 ARVSELKMLGEAER
+2208 GRVFELKMLGETER
-2222 SRILYEWNRTAA
+2222 SRILYEWNRTVAE
-2234 DYPHTDCLPEHI
+2234 YPHTDCLPEQI
-2246 EAQAEE
+2246 EIQADE

-2261 DNRTLTYRE
+2261 DKRVLTYRE
-2270 LNGKANRLAR
+2270 LNGKANQLAR
-2280 ALREMGVSPG
+2280 ALRAMGVSPG
-2290 VAVGVCLERSVEMVP
+2290 VAVGVCLERSVDMVP
-2305 VLLAVMKAGGCYAPL
+2305 VLLAVMKAGGCYVPL
-2320 DPDYPRDRVRFMAED
+2320 DPDYPRDRVRFMVED

-2365 GVFSADDEHNL
+2365 HGFSADDAHNL
-2376 PSSVSGHDLAYIL
+2376 PSSASGHDLAYIL

-2409 NFLWSMKRRPG
+2409 NFLWSMKRQPG

-2439 LELYLPLLVGGRV
+2439 LELYLPLLVGGQV
-2452 EIVGRA
+2452 EIVSRT
-2458 VATDGHRLR
+2458 VATDGHKLR
-2467 GTLERVQPTIMQAT
+2467 NTLERVQPTIMQAT
-2481 PATWRLLLEAGWSGS
+2481 PATWRLLLEAGWPGS
-2496 PSLTAFCG
+2496 PSVTALCG
-2504 GEALPQDLAIALR
+2504 GEALPQDLAVALR
-2517 DRTKALWNMYGP
+2517 ERTKALWNMYGP

-2546 EITIGRPIANTDV
+2546 EITIGRPIANTEV

-2590 RADLTADRFIPHPF
+2590 RVDLTADRFIPHPF
-2604 SPHPEAR
+2604 SLHPEAR

-2637 KIRGF
+2637 KIQGF

-2722 KIDVRALPQPELS
+2722 KIDVRALPQPEMP
-2735 SHPAGQPYAGPR
+2735 SHTAGHPYVGPR
-2747 NAMEVQLTALWQQ
+2747 NGMEVQLTALWQQ

-2780 LKAAQLFYQ
+2780 LKAAQLFFQ

-2804 QAPTIAALASVLTK
+2804 QAPTIAELATVLTK

-2832 PSGTGVPLFMVP
+2832 PGGTGLPLFMVP
-2844 GVGGNVLVFAKLTRI
+2844 GVGGNVLVFAKLARI
-2859 FGTEQPLYGLQARG
+2859 LGTEQPIYGLQARG
-2873 LDGKETPFTSVPE
+2873 LDGKEAPFISVPE
-2886 MASHYVQEVR
+2886 MAAHYVQEVR
-2896 RMHPDGPYLIG
+2896 RMHPEGPYLIG

-2922 LAALGYR
+2922 LTALGCQ

-2956 SIIVLGKIVG
+2956 SMIVAGKILE
-2966 DIRSIS
+2966 DIRDIS
-2972 RLPMK
+2972 RLPMN

-2985 KTQVALSLFSQSLTD
+2985 KSQVVLSLFSQSLTD

-3021 RYHVEPT
+3021 RYRVQPT
-3028 SAQVVNVVASNRHVD
+3028 AAQVVNVVASNRHVD

-3052 WQELGAGSSCTLHI
+3052 WQELGVESSCTVHI
-3066 PAEDSG
+3066 SAEDSG

-3086 LQNYLQKSPDLAAGV
+3086 LQDYLQKSPDRAAGV